1 MNLLPIRYY
10 LTLLVAL
17 CMMCMKA
24 HGQISFAHIGIQDGL
39 SQSTVLS
46 ITQDVKGNMWFA
58 TFNGVNRFDGYD
70 FTVYRHET
78 GDAGSIGDNM
88 VYAVKADDK
97 GGVWVGTN
105 NWLSYYDAEKDAFR
119 NYRCPQHEN
128 EDVRV
133 MQIADIDKNRLLVNT
148 TVGLY
153 MFDVADT
160 AFVQSG
166 LPDELFHLKA
176 TAIYRHED
184 SLYIGAKEGLWLY
197 SFATRTLEQLYGLP
211 LGRKEILTL
220 LQHGDYL
227 WIGTEGDGLYRMDRR
242 TRELRHYA
250 AGGPDG
256 LSSNFV
262 RSLALDAENR
272 LWVGTFTSLDIYD
285 ETTGRFQVYTSNRRQ
300 NRSLSQSSIRSIFM
314 DSQGGMW
321 LGTYFGGLNYYH
333 PLRERFRHLH
343 FSPEGNSLNDNVIGC
358 ITEDR
363 AGNLW
368 IGTNN
373 GGVNF
378 YNVRTGN
385 YTYYT
390 KEQGLG
396 SNDVKAIYVDEK
408 ADKVYIGTHTGGLN
422 ILDRRSG
429 RIESLMPETAT
440 ITNMNVFAIQPCAD
454 GRHLWIGTLEGLVH
468 FDKATK
474 KFSDIKGDVSLAVKH
489 IRALMLDRKN
499 RLWVGGEDGL
509 AICSG
514 KGDSL
519 VSVRMVSDKSA
530 LESTAVYGV
539 FEASDGDIWIATR
552 NGLYGYVAGQDS
564 LTHYLPADGLPDAIV
579 YGVLEDKS
587 HRLWISTDNG
597 LSCLD
602 PDTRKFRN
610 FTDVDGLQ
618 SNQFTP
624 YACCQTASGEMY
636 FGGINGI
643 SVFHPELLQDN
654 PYTPQA
660 VISELRLF
668 GDPVH
673 PNDGT
678 RILKKHISL
687 TDRITLNHNQSSF
700 ALSFVVSNY
709 IADMHNTFAYKL
721 DGYDKRWY
729 VVDDN
734 QRWATYANLPHGTY
748 DFLVKVANND
758 GKWCDEVTRLEIKVL
773 PAWYQTWWAI
783 TLFTLIVI
791 GVIVLAVRFQW
802 ERVDKRR
809 QRDLQEMKTRFFI
822 DISHELRTPLTLI
835 VAPLQE
841 LLGKVTDK
849 WARGQLEYIKRNT
862 DRLLHLVNQL
872 MDYRR
877 AEKGVFE
884 LRIRRTDIHELV
896 KKIFRFYEPLAY
908 KKHIMYDL
916 HSEMEGKEVWCD
928 VSYIELILNNL
939 LSNAF
944 KYTNEGQS
952 VSVILKSEGEFLLLQ
967 VKDTGIGIPVN
978 KQAKI
983 FERFYQLESEHMG
996 SGIGLSLVQKL
1007 VEQHH
1012 GRIELESAVGKGSC
1026 FSVYLPLSA
1035 SAYSEDERSSDK
1047 AGHDDVVYSTNP
1059 QDMYIVDTDTET
1071 VMEEEEQPE
1080 TDASRRST
1088 LLIVED
1094 NEDIRKYLGQGLG
1107 RHFTVKEVE
1116 NGAEALEVLKSEE
1129 ISLVLTDVMMP
1140 VMDGIQLC
1148 KAIKQN
1154 LKTCHI
1160 PVIILSAKT
1169 EVKDQ
1174 LEGMQVGAD
1183 DYIPKP
1189 FSLSYVVMKIK
1200 NILRTRYRVIEHYSQ
1215 SLDIEPEKIAMNP
1228 LDEEFLQQAVEVVEK
1243 HIDETDFTADVFARE
1258 MGMSRSSLHLK
1269 LKGVT
1274 GESTTEFIRKIRF
1287 NQACKLLKEGRYNVA
1302 EISTMVGFNTP
1313 SYFATSFKKYI
1324 GCMPSEYAKNGMP
1337 QQN

>member
-1 MNLLPIRYY
+1 MKLQPIRN
-10 LTLLVAL
+10 LIAGIVCLVWA
-17 CMMCMKA
+17 CTGVR
-24 HGQISFAHIGIQDGL
+24 GQVSFTHIGLEDGL

-46 ITQDVKGNMWFA
+46 ITQDVQGNMWFA

-78 GDAGSIGDNM
+78 GNAGSIGDNM

-105 NWLSYYDAEKDAFR
+105 NWLSYYDADRDAFR
-119 NYRCPQHEN
+119 NYRCPQKE

-133 MQIADIDKNRLLVNT
+133 MQIADVDDSRLLVNT
-148 TVGLY
+148 SAGLY
-153 MFDVADT
+153 VFHVADT
-160 AFVQSG
+160 SFVQSG
-166 LPDELFHLKA
+166 LPADLFRLKA
-176 TAIYRHED
+176 TAIYRSKD
-184 SLYIGAKEGLWLY
+184 SLYIGAKDGLWMY
-197 SFATRTLEQLYGLP
+197 SFASRTLEHLHALP

-220 LQHGDYL
+220 LQYGNHL
-227 WIGTEGDGLYRMDRR
+227 WIGTEGDGLYRMDRT
-242 TRELRHYA
+242 TRELRHYT

-262 RSLALDAENR
+262 RSLALDARNR

-285 ETTGRFQVYTSNRRQ
+285 EATGRFQVYTSNRRQ

-333 PLRERFRHLH
+333 PLRERFRHIR

-373 GGVNF
+373 GGVN
-378 YNVRTGN
+378 YYDIRSGE

-396 SNDVKAIYVDEK
+396 SNDVKAIYVDEQ
-408 ADKVYIGTHTGGLN
+408 AGKVYIGTHTGGLN
-422 ILDRRSG
+422 ILDRRTG
-429 RIESLMPETAT
+429 RIESLMPETT
-440 ITNMNVFAIQPCAD
+440 RLTNMNVFAIQPCAD

-474 KFSDIKGDVSLAVKH
+474 TFSDIKGNVSLGVKR
-489 IRALMLDRKN
+489 IRTLLLDREN

-509 AICSG
+509 AVCSG

-519 VSVRMVSDKSA
+519 SSVRMVSGESA
-530 LESTAVYGV
+530 FESATVYGV

-552 NGLYGYVAGQDS
+552 NGLYGFSAGRDS
-564 LTHYLPADGLPDAIV
+564 VVHYSVADGMPDAIV
-579 YGVLEDKS
+579 YGVLEDEK

-597 LSCLD
+597 LSCFD
-602 PDTRKFRN
+602 PESRKFRN

-624 YACCQTASGEMY
+624 YACCLASSGEMY

-643 SVFHPELLQDN
+643 TAFHPERLQDN
-654 PYTPQA
+654 PYAPRA

-673 PNDGT
+673 PNDQTG
-678 RILKKHISL
+678 ILQKHISL
-687 TDRITLNHNQSSF
+687 TDRITLNHKQSSF

-709 IADMHNTFAYKL
+709 IAGKHNTFAYKL

-729 VVDDN
+729 YVDDS

-748 DFLVKVANND
+748 RFLVKVANND
-758 GKWCDEVTRLEIKVL
+758 GKWCDEVTSLEIKVL

-783 TLFTLIVI
+783 TLFALMII
-791 GVIVLAVRFQW
+791 GVITLVIRFYW
-802 ERVDKRR
+802 ERADKVR
-809 QRDLQEMKTRFFI
+809 QKELQEVKTRFFI
-822 DISHELRTPLTLI
+822 NISHELRTPLTLI
-835 VAPLQE
+835 VAPLQD
-841 LLGKVTDK
+841 LLDKVTDK
-849 WARGQLEYIKRNT
+849 WVRSQLEYMKRNT

-884 LRIRRTDIHELV
+884 LRV
-896 KKIFRFYEPLAY
+896 KCINVGQIVEKNFRYYEPLAR
-908 KKHIMYDL
+908 KKHIDYNL
-916 HSEMEGKEVWCD
+916 RSELGGRQVWCD
-928 VSYIELILNNL
+928 ASYIELILNNL

-944 KYTNEGQS
+944 KYTNDGQS
-952 VSVILKSEGEFLLLQ
+952 IFVNLKAAGDDLLLQ
-967 VKDTGIGIPVN
+967 VQDTGVGIPVN

-983 FERFYQLESEHMG
+983 FERFYQVESEHIG

-1007 VEQHH
+1007 VELHH
-1012 GRIELESAVGKGSC
+1012 GRIEVDSAVGKGSC
-1026 FSVYLPLSA
+1026 FSVYLPLSRE
-1035 SAYSEDERSSDK
+1035 AYAEEELSGGTQQEEP
-1047 AGHDDVVYSTNP
+1047 VYSTNAR
-1059 QDMYIVDTDTET
+1059 DMYIVDTEEALEPAESDVDTDRKET
-1071 VMEEEEQPE
+1071 ILV
-1080 TDASRRST
+1080 
-1088 LLIVED
+1088 VED
-1094 NEDIRKYLGQGLG
+1094 NDEIRHYMSRGLE
-1107 RHFTVKEVE
+1107 RFFVVREVE
-1116 NGAEALEVLKSEE
+1116 NGEEAVELLKTEE
-1129 ISLVLTDVMMP
+1129 ISLILTDVMMP

-1148 KAIKQN
+1148 KYVKQN

-1160 PVIILSAKT
+1160 PVIILSAKA

-1174 LEGMQVGAD
+1174 LDGLQVGAD
-1183 DYIPKP
+1183 DYIAKP
-1189 FSLSYVVMKIK
+1189 FSLSVVVMKIK
-1200 NILRTRYRVIEHYSQ
+1200 NILRTHYRAIEHYSK
-1215 SLDIEPEKIAMNP
+1215 SLEIEPEKIALNR
-1228 LDEEFLQQAVEVVEK
+1228 LDEEFLSKAVSVVEK
-1243 HIDETDFTADVFARE
+1243 NLEKPDFSADDFALE

-1269 LKGVT
+1269 MKGIT

-1302 EISTMVGFNTP
+1302 EISTMVGFSTP
-1313 SYFATSFKKYI
+1313 SYFSTSFKKYI
-1324 GCMPSEYAKNGMP
+1324 GCMPSEYAKGGAV
-1337 QQN
+1337 QQK

>member
-1 MNLLPIRYY
+1 MKLQPIRN
-10 LTLLVAL
+10 LIAGIVCLVWA
-17 CMMCMKA
+17 CTGVR
-24 HGQISFAHIGIQDGL
+24 GQVSFTHIGLEDGL

-46 ITQDVKGNMWFA
+46 ITQDVQGNMWFA

-78 GDAGSIGDNM
+78 GNAGSIGDNM
-88 VYAVKADDK
+88 VYAVKADGK

-105 NWLSYYDAEKDAFR
+105 NWLSYYDADRDAFR
-119 NYRCPQHEN
+119 NYRCPQKE

-133 MQIADIDKNRLLVNT
+133 MQIADVDDSRLLVNT
-148 TVGLY
+148 SAGLY
-153 MFDVADT
+153 VFHVADT
-160 AFVQSG
+160 SFVQSG
-166 LPDELFHLKA
+166 LPADLFRLKA
-176 TAIYRHED
+176 TAIYRSKD
-184 SLYIGAKEGLWLY
+184 SLYIGAKDGLWMF
-197 SFATRTLEQLYGLP
+197 SFASRTLEHLHALP

-220 LQHGDYL
+220 LQHGNHL
-227 WIGTEGDGLYRMDRR
+227 WIGTEGDGLYRMDRT
-242 TRELRHYA
+242 TRELRHYT

-262 RSLALDAENR
+262 RSLALDARNR

-285 ETTGRFQVYTSNRRQ
+285 EATGRFQVYTSNRRQ

-333 PLRERFRHLH
+333 PLRERFRHIR

-373 GGVNF
+373 GGVN
-378 YNVRTGN
+378 YYDIRSGE

-396 SNDVKAIYVDEK
+396 SNDVKAIYVDEQ
-408 ADKVYIGTHTGGLN
+408 AGKVYIGTHTGGLN
-422 ILDRRSG
+422 ILDRRTG
-429 RIESLMPETAT
+429 RIESLMPETT
-440 ITNMNVFAIQPCAD
+440 RLTNMNVFAIQPCAD

-474 KFSDIKGDVSLAVKH
+474 TFSDIKGNVSLGVKR
-489 IRALMLDRKN
+489 IRTLLLDREN

-509 AICSG
+509 AVCSG

-519 VSVRMVSDKSA
+519 SSVRMVSGESA
-530 LESTAVYGV
+530 FESATVYGV

-552 NGLYGYVAGQDS
+552 NGLYGFSAGRDS
-564 LTHYLPADGLPDAIV
+564 VVHYSVADGMPDAIV
-579 YGVLEDKS
+579 YGVLEDEK

-597 LSCLD
+597 LSCFD
-602 PDTRKFRN
+602 PESRKFRN

-624 YACCQTASGEMY
+624 YACCLASSGEMY

-643 SVFHPELLQDN
+643 TAFHPERLQDN
-654 PYTPQA
+654 PYAPRA

-673 PNDGT
+673 PNDQTG
-678 RILKKHISL
+678 ILQKHISL
-687 TDRITLNHNQSSF
+687 TDRITLNHKQSSF

-709 IADMHNTFAYKL
+709 IAGKHNTFAYKL
-721 DGYDKRWY
+721 DGYDKRWF

-748 DFLVKVANND
+748 NFLVKVANND
-758 GKWCDEVTRLEIKVL
+758 GKWCDEVTSLEIKVL

-783 TLFTLIVI
+783 ALFALMII
-791 GVIVLAVRFQW
+791 GVITLVIRFYW
-802 ERVDKRR
+802 ERADKVR
-809 QRDLQEMKTRFFI
+809 QKELQEVKTRFFI
-822 DISHELRTPLTLI
+822 NISHELRTPLTLI
-835 VAPLQE
+835 VAPLQD
-841 LLGKVTDK
+841 LLDKVTDK
-849 WARGQLEYIKRNT
+849 WVRSQLEYMKRNT

-884 LRIRRTDIHELV
+884 LRV
-896 KKIFRFYEPLAY
+896 KCINVGQIVEKNFRYYEPLAR
-908 KKHIMYDL
+908 KKHIDYNL
-916 HSEMEGKEVWCD
+916 RSELGGRQVWCD
-928 VSYIELILNNL
+928 ASYIELILNNL

-944 KYTNEGQS
+944 KYTNDGQS
-952 VSVILKSEGEFLLLQ
+952 ISVNLKTSGDDLLLQ
-967 VKDTGIGIPVN
+967 VQDTGVGIPVN

-983 FERFYQLESEHMG
+983 FERFYQVESEHIG

-1007 VEQHH
+1007 VELHH
-1012 GRIELESAVGKGSC
+1012 GRIEVDSAVGKGSC
-1026 FSVYLPLSA
+1026 FSVYLPLSRE
-1035 SAYSEDERSSDK
+1035 AYAEEELSGGTQQEEP
-1047 AGHDDVVYSTNP
+1047 VYSTNAR
-1059 QDMYIVDTDTET
+1059 DMYIVDTEEALEPAESDVDTDRKET
-1071 VMEEEEQPE
+1071 ILV
-1080 TDASRRST
+1080 
-1088 LLIVED
+1088 VED
-1094 NEDIRKYLGQGLG
+1094 NDEIRHYMSRGLE
-1107 RHFTVKEVE
+1107 RFFIVKEVE
-1116 NGAEALEVLKSEE
+1116 NGEEAVELLKTEE
-1129 ISLVLTDVMMP
+1129 ISLILTDVMMP

-1148 KAIKQN
+1148 RYVKQN

-1160 PVIILSAKT
+1160 PVIILSAKA

-1174 LEGMQVGAD
+1174 LDGLQVGAD
-1183 DYIPKP
+1183 DYIAKP
-1189 FSLSYVVMKIK
+1189 FSLSVVVMKIK
-1200 NILRTRYRVIEHYSQ
+1200 NILRTHYRAIEHYSK
-1215 SLDIEPEKIAMNP
+1215 SLEIEPEKIALNR
-1228 LDEEFLQQAVEVVEK
+1228 LDEEFLSKAVSVVEK
-1243 HIDETDFTADVFARE
+1243 NLEKPDFSADDFALE

-1269 LKGVT
+1269 MKGIT

-1302 EISTMVGFNTP
+1302 EISTMVGFSTP
-1313 SYFATSFKKYI
+1313 SYFSTSFKKYI
-1324 GCMPSEYAKNGMP
+1324 GCMPSEYAKGGAV
-1337 QQN
+1337 QQK

>member
-1 MNLLPIRYY
+1 MKLQPIRN
-10 LTLLVAL
+10 LIAGIVCLVWF
-17 CMMCMKA
+17 CTGMQ
-24 HGQISFAHIGIQDGL
+24 GQVSFAHIGLEDGL

-46 ITQDVKGNMWFA
+46 ITQDVQGNMWFA

-78 GDAGSIGDNM
+78 GNAGSIGDNM

-105 NWLSYYDAEKDAFR
+105 NWLSYYDADRDAFR
-119 NYRCPQHEN
+119 NYRCPQKE

-133 MQIADIDKNRLLVNT
+133 MQIADVDDSRLLVNT
-148 TVGLY
+148 SAGLY
-153 MFDVADT
+153 VFHVADT
-160 AFVQSG
+160 SFVQSG
-166 LPDELFHLKA
+166 LPADLFRLEA
-176 TAIYRHED
+176 TAIYRSKD
-184 SLYIGAKEGLWLY
+184 SLYIGAKDGLWMY
-197 SFATRTLEQLYGLP
+197 SFASRTLEHLHALP

-220 LQHGDYL
+220 LQHGNHL
-227 WIGTEGDGLYRMDRR
+227 WIGTEGDGLYRMDRT
-242 TRELRHYA
+242 TRELRHYT

-262 RSLALDAENR
+262 RSLALDARNR

-285 ETTGRFQVYTSNRRQ
+285 EATGRFQVYTSNRRQ

-333 PLRERFRHLH
+333 PLRERFRHIR

-373 GGVNF
+373 GGVN
-378 YNVRTGN
+378 YYDIRSGE

-396 SNDVKAIYVDEK
+396 SNDVKAIYVDEQ
-408 ADKVYIGTHTGGLN
+408 AGKVYIGTHTGGLN
-422 ILDRRSG
+422 ILDRRTG
-429 RIESLMPETAT
+429 RIESLMPETT
-440 ITNMNVFAIQPCAD
+440 RLTNMNVFAIQPCAD

-474 KFSDIKGDVSLAVKH
+474 TFSDIKGNVSLGVKR
-489 IRALMLDRKN
+489 IRTLLLDREN

-509 AICSG
+509 AVCSG

-519 VSVRMVSDKSA
+519 SSVRMVSGESA
-530 LESTAVYGV
+530 FESATVYGV

-552 NGLYGYVAGQDS
+552 NGLYGFSAGRDS
-564 LTHYLPADGLPDAIV
+564 VVHYSVADGMPDAIV
-579 YGVLEDKS
+579 YGVLEDEK

-597 LSCLD
+597 LSCFD
-602 PDTRKFRN
+602 PESRKFRN

-624 YACCQTASGEMY
+624 YACCLASSGEMY

-643 SVFHPELLQDN
+643 TAFHPERLQDN
-654 PYTPQA
+654 PYAPRA

-673 PNDGT
+673 PNDQTG
-678 RILKKHISL
+678 ILQKHISL
-687 TDRITLNHNQSSF
+687 TDRITLNHKQSSF

-709 IADMHNTFAYKL
+709 IAGKHNTFAYKL
-721 DGYDKRWY
+721 DGYDKRWF

-748 DFLVKVANND
+748 NFLVKVANND
-758 GKWCDEVTRLEIKVL
+758 GKWCDEVTSLEIKVL

-783 TLFTLIVI
+783 ALFALMII
-791 GVIVLAVRFQW
+791 GVITLVIRFYW
-802 ERVDKRR
+802 ERADKVR
-809 QRDLQEMKTRFFI
+809 QKELQEVKTRFFI
-822 DISHELRTPLTLI
+822 NISHELRTPLTLI
-835 VAPLQE
+835 VAPLQD
-841 LLGKVTDK
+841 LLDKVTDK
-849 WARGQLEYIKRNT
+849 WVRSQLEYMKRNT

-884 LRIRRTDIHELV
+884 LRV
-896 KKIFRFYEPLAY
+896 KCINVGQIVEKNFRYYEPLAR
-908 KKHIMYDL
+908 KKHIDYNL
-916 HSEMEGKEVWCD
+916 RSELGGRQVWCD
-928 VSYIELILNNL
+928 ASYIELILNNL

-944 KYTNEGQS
+944 KYTNDGQS
-952 VSVILKSEGEFLLLQ
+952 IFVNLKAAGDDLLLQ
-967 VKDTGIGIPVN
+967 VQDTGVGIPVN

-983 FERFYQLESEHMG
+983 FERFYQVESEHIG

-1007 VEQHH
+1007 VELHH
-1012 GRIELESAVGKGSC
+1012 GRIEVDSAVGKGSC
-1026 FSVYLPLSA
+1026 FSVYLPLSRE
-1035 SAYSEDERSSDK
+1035 AYAEEELSGGTQQEEP
-1047 AGHDDVVYSTNP
+1047 VYSTNAR
-1059 QDMYIVDTDTET
+1059 DMYIVDTEEALEPAESDVDTDRKET
-1071 VMEEEEQPE
+1071 ILV
-1080 TDASRRST
+1080 
-1088 LLIVED
+1088 VED
-1094 NEDIRKYLGQGLG
+1094 NDEIRHYMSHGLE
-1107 RHFTVKEVE
+1107 RFFVVREVE
-1116 NGAEALEVLKSEE
+1116 NGEEAVELLKTEE
-1129 ISLVLTDVMMP
+1129 ISLILTDVMMP

-1148 KAIKQN
+1148 KYVKQN

-1160 PVIILSAKT
+1160 PVIILSAKA

-1174 LEGMQVGAD
+1174 LDGLQVGAD
-1183 DYIPKP
+1183 DYIAKP
-1189 FSLSYVVMKIK
+1189 FSLSVVVMKIK
-1200 NILRTRYRVIEHYSQ
+1200 NILRTHYRAIEHYSK
-1215 SLDIEPEKIAMNP
+1215 SLEIEPEKIALNR
-1228 LDEEFLQQAVEVVEK
+1228 LDEEFLSKAVSVVEK
-1243 HIDETDFTADVFARE
+1243 NLEKPDFSADDFALE

-1269 LKGVT
+1269 MKGIT

-1302 EISTMVGFNTP
+1302 EISTMVGFSTP
-1313 SYFATSFKKYI
+1313 SYFSTSFKKYI
-1324 GCMPSEYAKNGMP
+1324 GCMPSEYAKGGAV
-1337 QQN
+1337 QQK

>member
-1 MNLLPIRYY
+1 MKLQPIRNLIA
-10 LTLLVAL
+10 LTVCLVWF
-17 CMMCMKA
+17 CTGMQ
-24 HGQISFAHIGIQDGL
+24 GQVSFAHIGLEDGL

-46 ITQDVKGNMWFA
+46 ITQDVQGNMWFA

-78 GDAGSIGDNM
+78 GNAGSIGDNM
-88 VYAVKADDK
+88 VYAVKADGK

-105 NWLSYYDAEKDAFR
+105 NWLSYYDADRDAFR
-119 NYRCPQHEN
+119 NYRCPQKE

-133 MQIADIDKNRLLVNT
+133 MQIADVDDSRLLVNT
-148 TVGLY
+148 SAGLY
-153 MFDVADT
+153 VFHVADT
-160 AFVQSG
+160 SFVQSG
-166 LPDELFHLKA
+166 LPADLFRLKA
-176 TAIYRHED
+176 TAIYRSKD
-184 SLYIGAKEGLWLY
+184 SLYIGAKDGLWMY
-197 SFATRTLEQLYGLP
+197 SFASRTLEHLHALP

-220 LQHGDYL
+220 LQHGNHL
-227 WIGTEGDGLYRMDRR
+227 WIGTEGDGLYRMDRT
-242 TRELRHYA
+242 TRELRHYT

-262 RSLALDAENR
+262 RSLALDARNR

-285 ETTGRFQVYTSNRRQ
+285 EATGRFQVYTSNRRQ

-333 PLRERFRHLH
+333 PLRERFRHIR

-373 GGVNF
+373 GGVN
-378 YNVRTGN
+378 YYDIRSGE

-396 SNDVKAIYVDEK
+396 SNDVKAIYVDEQ
-408 ADKVYIGTHTGGLN
+408 AGKVYIGTHTGGLN
-422 ILDRRSG
+422 ILDRRTG
-429 RIESLMPETAT
+429 RIESLMPETT
-440 ITNMNVFAIQPCAD
+440 RLTNMNVFAIQPCAD

-474 KFSDIKGDVSLAVKH
+474 TFSDIKGNVSLGVKR
-489 IRALMLDRKN
+489 IRTLLLDREN

-509 AICSG
+509 AVCSG

-519 VSVRMVSDKSA
+519 SSVRMVSGESA
-530 LESTAVYGV
+530 FESATVYGV

-552 NGLYGYVAGQDS
+552 NGLYGFSAGRDS
-564 LTHYLPADGLPDAIV
+564 VVHYSVADGMPDAIV
-579 YGVLEDKS
+579 YGVLEDEK

-597 LSCLD
+597 LSCFE
-602 PDTRKFRN
+602 PESRKFRN

-624 YACCQTASGEMY
+624 YACCLASSGEMY

-643 SVFHPELLQDN
+643 TAFHPERLQDN
-654 PYTPQA
+654 PYAPRA

-673 PNDGT
+673 PNDQTG
-678 RILKKHISL
+678 ILQKHISL
-687 TDRITLNHNQSSF
+687 TDRITLNHKQSSF

-709 IADMHNTFAYKL
+709 IAGKHNTFAYKL

-729 VVDDN
+729 YVDDS

-748 DFLVKVANND
+748 RFLVKVANND
-758 GKWCDEVTRLEIKVL
+758 GKWCDETAGLEIKVL

-783 TLFTLIVI
+783 TLFVLIII
-791 GVIVLAVRFQW
+791 GIVALAVRFQW
-802 ERVDKRR
+802 ERVDKKR
-809 QRDLQEMKTRFFI
+809 QKELQEMKTRFFI

-884 LRIRRTDIHELV
+884 LRIRCTDVHELV
-896 KKIFRFYEPLAY
+896 KKIFRFYEPLAR
-908 KKHIMYDL
+908 KKHIDYDL
-916 HSEMEGKEVWCD
+916 HSEMEGKEAWCD
-928 VSYIELILNNL
+928 ASYIELILNNL

-952 VSVILKSEGEFLLLQ
+952 VSVNLQAEGDSLLLQ
-967 VKDTGIGIPVN
+967 VKDTGVGIPVN

-983 FERFYQLESEHMG
+983 FERFYQVESEHIG

-1007 VEQHH
+1007 VELHH
-1012 GRIELESAVGKGSC
+1012 GRIELESAEGKGSC
-1026 FSVYLPLSA
+1026 FSVYLPLRE
-1035 SAYSEDERSSDK
+1035 SAYTEEERSSAK
-1047 AGHDDVVYSTNP
+1047 AGQDELAYSTNP
-1059 QDMYIVDTDTET
+1059 QDMYIVDTGTEPL
-1071 VMEEEEQPE
+1071 VEEEQPE
-1080 TDASRRST
+1080 QEAGKRGTV
-1088 LLIVED
+1088 LVVED
-1094 NEDIRKYLGQGLG
+1094 NEEIRKYLSQGLEPY
-1107 RHFTVKEVE
+1107 FIVKEVE
-1116 NGAEALEVLKSEE
+1116 NGAKALEVLKSEE
-1129 ISLVLTDVMMP
+1129 ISLILTDVMMP

-1148 KAIKQN
+1148 KMVKQN

-1160 PVIILSAKT
+1160 PVIILSAKM
-1169 EVKDQ
+1169 EIKDQ
-1174 LEGMQVGAD
+1174 LEGLQVGAD

-1189 FSLSYVVMKIK
+1189 FSLSFVIMKIK
-1200 NILRTRYRVIEHYSQ
+1200 NILRTHYRVIEHYSQ

-1228 LDEEFLQQAVEVVEK
+1228 MDEEFLQQAVEVVEK
-1243 HIDETDFTADVFARE
+1243 HIDETEFTADVFARE

-1287 NQACKLLKEGRYNVA
+1287 NKACKLLKEGRYNVA

-1324 GCMPSEYAKNGMP
+1324 GCMPSEYAKNGMS

>member
-1 MNLLPIRYY
+1 MKLQPIRN
-10 LTLLVAL
+10 LIAGIVCLVWA
-17 CMMCMKA
+17 CTGVQ
-24 HGQISFAHIGIQDGL
+24 GQVSFAHIGLEDGL

-46 ITQDVKGNMWFA
+46 ITQDVQGNMWFA

-78 GDAGSIGDNM
+78 GNAGSIGDNM
-88 VYAVKADDK
+88 VYAVKADGK

-105 NWLSYYDAEKDAFR
+105 NWLSYYDADRDAFR
-119 NYRCPQHEN
+119 NYRCPQKE

-133 MQIADIDKNRLLVNT
+133 MQIADVDDSRLLVNT
-148 TVGLY
+148 SAGLY
-153 MFDVADT
+153 VFHVADT
-160 AFVQSG
+160 SFVQSG
-166 LPDELFHLKA
+166 LPADLFRLKA
-176 TAIYRHED
+176 TAIYRSKD
-184 SLYIGAKEGLWLY
+184 SLYIGAKDGLWMY
-197 SFATRTLEQLYGLP
+197 SFASRTLEHLHALP

-220 LQHGDYL
+220 LQHGNHL
-227 WIGTEGDGLYRMDRR
+227 WIGTEGDGLYRMDRT
-242 TRELRHYA
+242 TRELRHYT

-262 RSLALDAENR
+262 RSLALDARNR

-285 ETTGRFQVYTSNRRQ
+285 EATGRFQVYTSNRRQ

-333 PLRERFRHLH
+333 PLRERFRHIR

-373 GGVNF
+373 GGVN
-378 YNVRTGN
+378 YYDIRSGE

-396 SNDVKAIYVDEK
+396 SNDVKAIYVDEQ
-408 ADKVYIGTHTGGLN
+408 AGKVYIGTHTGGLN
-422 ILDRRSG
+422 ILDRRTG
-429 RIESLMPETAT
+429 RIESLMPETT
-440 ITNMNVFAIQPCAD
+440 RLTNMNVFAIQPCAD

-474 KFSDIKGDVSLAVKH
+474 TFSDIKGNVSLGVKR
-489 IRALMLDRKN
+489 IRTLLLDREN

-509 AICSG
+509 AVCSG

-519 VSVRMVSDKSA
+519 SSVRMVSGESA
-530 LESTAVYGV
+530 FESATVYGV

-552 NGLYGYVAGQDS
+552 NGLYGFSAGRDS
-564 LTHYLPADGLPDAIV
+564 VVHYSVADGMPDAIV
-579 YGVLEDKS
+579 YGVLEDEK

-597 LSCLD
+597 LSCFD
-602 PDTRKFRN
+602 PESRKFRN

-624 YACCQTASGEMY
+624 YACCLASSGEMY

-643 SVFHPELLQDN
+643 TAFHPERLQDN
-654 PYTPQA
+654 PYAPRA

-673 PNDGT
+673 PNDQTG
-678 RILKKHISL
+678 ILQKHISL
-687 TDRITLNHNQSSF
+687 TDRITLNHKQSSF

-709 IADMHNTFAYKL
+709 IAGKHNTFAYKL
-721 DGYDKRWY
+721 DGYDKRWF

-748 DFLVKVANND
+748 NFLVKVANND
-758 GKWCDEVTRLEIKVL
+758 GKWCDEVTSLEIKVL

-783 TLFTLIVI
+783 ALFALMII
-791 GVIVLAVRFQW
+791 GVITLVIRFYW
-802 ERVDKRR
+802 ERADKVR
-809 QRDLQEMKTRFFI
+809 QKELQEVKTRFFI
-822 DISHELRTPLTLI
+822 NISHELRTPLTLI
-835 VAPLQE
+835 VAPLQD
-841 LLGKVTDK
+841 LLDKVTDK
-849 WARGQLEYIKRNT
+849 WVRSQLEYMKRNT

-884 LRIRRTDIHELV
+884 LRV
-896 KKIFRFYEPLAY
+896 KCINVGQIVEKNFRYYEPLAR
-908 KKHIMYDL
+908 KKHIDYNL
-916 HSEMEGKEVWCD
+916 RSELGGRQVWCD
-928 VSYIELILNNL
+928 ASYIELILNNL

-944 KYTNEGQS
+944 KYTNDGQS
-952 VSVILKSEGEFLLLQ
+952 IFVNLKAAGDDLLLQ
-967 VKDTGIGIPVN
+967 VQDTGVGIPVN

-983 FERFYQLESEHMG
+983 FERFYQVESEHIG

-1007 VEQHH
+1007 VELHH
-1012 GRIELESAVGKGSC
+1012 GRIEVDSAVGKGSC
-1026 FSVYLPLSA
+1026 FSVYLPLSRE
-1035 SAYSEDERSSDK
+1035 AYAEEELSGGTQQEEP
-1047 AGHDDVVYSTNP
+1047 VYSTNAR
-1059 QDMYIVDTDTET
+1059 DMYIVDTEEALEPAESDVDTDRKET
-1071 VMEEEEQPE
+1071 ILV
-1080 TDASRRST
+1080 
-1088 LLIVED
+1088 VED
-1094 NEDIRKYLGQGLG
+1094 NDEIRHYMSRGLE
-1107 RHFTVKEVE
+1107 RFFIVKEVE
-1116 NGAEALEVLKSEE
+1116 NGEEAVELLKTEE
-1129 ISLVLTDVMMP
+1129 ISLILTDVMMP

-1148 KAIKQN
+1148 RYVKQN

-1160 PVIILSAKT
+1160 PVIILSAKA

-1174 LEGMQVGAD
+1174 LDGLQVGAD
-1183 DYIPKP
+1183 DYIAKP
-1189 FSLSYVVMKIK
+1189 FSLSVVVMKIK
-1200 NILRTRYRVIEHYSQ
+1200 NILRTHYRAIEHYSK
-1215 SLDIEPEKIAMNP
+1215 SLEIEPEKIALNR
-1228 LDEEFLQQAVEVVEK
+1228 LDEEFLSKAVSVVEK
-1243 HIDETDFTADVFARE
+1243 NLEKPDFSADDFALE

-1269 LKGVT
+1269 MKGIT

-1302 EISTMVGFNTP
+1302 EISTMVGFSTP
-1313 SYFATSFKKYI
+1313 SYFSTSFKKYI
-1324 GCMPSEYAKNGMP
+1324 GCMPSEYAKGGAV
-1337 QQN
+1337 QQK

>member
-1 MNLLPIRYY
+1 MNKRLPIQRYIA
-10 LTLLVAL
+10 LLICFCV
-17 CMMCMKA
+17 MCLKA
-24 HGQISFAHIGIQDGL
+24 QEQISFAHLGIQEGL

-58 TFNGVNRFDGYD
+58 TFNGVNRFDGYG

-78 GDAGSIGDNM
+78 GNAGSIADNM

-97 GGVWVGTN
+97 GGVWVGTTG
-105 NWLSYYDAEKDAFR
+105 WLSYYDAEMDAFR
-119 NYRCPQHEN
+119 NYRCPQNE

-133 MQIADIDKNRLLVNT
+133 MQITDMDEGRLLVNT
-148 TVGLY
+148 SAGMYV
-153 MFDVADT
+153 FSQADT
-160 AFVQSG
+160 AFVQTG
-166 LPDELFHLKA
+166 LPADLFRLEA
-176 TAIYRHED
+176 TAIYRYND
-184 SLYIGAKEGLWLY
+184 CLYVGAKDGLWLY
-197 SFATRTLEQLYGLP
+197 SFADRTLEHLYAAP

-220 LQHGDYL
+220 LQQDDNL
-227 WIGTEGDGLYRMDRR
+227 WIGTEGDGLYRMDVV
-242 TRELRHYA
+242 TRELHHSV
-250 AGGPDG
+250 AGGSDG

-262 RSLALDAENR
+262 RSLALDAKNR

-285 ETTGRFQVYTSNRRQ
+285 EASGRFNVYTSDRRQ

-333 PLRERFRHLH
+333 PLRERFRHIR

-358 ITEDR
+358 ITQDR

-378 YNVRTGN
+378 YDVRSEK
-385 YTYYT
+385 YTYYV
-390 KEQGLG
+390 KEKGLG
-396 SNDVKAIYVDEK
+396 SNDVKAIYVDEQ

-422 ILDRRSG
+422 ILDRRTG

-440 ITNMNVFAIQPCAD
+440 VTNMNVFAIQPCAD

-474 KFSDIKGDVSLAVKH
+474 TFSDIKGNVSLGVKR
-489 IRALMLDRKN
+489 IRTLMLDRKN

-509 AICSG
+509 AICTG
-514 KGDSL
+514 KGDTLS
-519 VSVRMVSDKSA
+519 SVRMFKDKET
-530 LESTAVYGV
+530 LESTTVYGV
-539 FEASDGDIWIATR
+539 FEASDGDIWVATR
-552 NGLYGYVAGQDS
+552 NGLYGFPADKDS
-564 LTHYLPADGLPDAIV
+564 VVHYLPADGLPDATV
-579 YGVLEDKS
+579 YGVLEDEK
-587 HRLWISTDNG
+587 HHLWISTDNG
-597 LSCLD
+597 LACFD
-602 PDTRKFRN
+602 PKARTFRN

-624 YACCQTASGEMY
+624 YACCLTASGEMY

-643 SVFHPELLQDN
+643 TAFHPEQLQDN

-660 VISELRLF
+660 VISDLRLF
-668 GDPVH
+668 GDPVRPH
-673 PNDGT
+673 DRTG
-678 RILKKHISL
+678 ILQKHISL
-687 TDRITLNHNQSSF
+687 TERITLNHKQSSF
-700 ALSFVVSNY
+700 SLGFVVSNY
-709 IADMHNTFAYKL
+709 IADKHNTFAYKL

-729 VVDDN
+729 VVDND

-748 DFLVKVANND
+748 HFLVKVANND
-758 GKWCDEVTRLEIKVL
+758 GKWSDKVTSLEIKVL
-773 PAWYQTWWAI
+773 PAWYQTGWAI
-783 TLFTLIVI
+783 TLFILIII
-791 GVIVLAVRFQW
+791 GVVVLAARFYW
-802 ERVDKRR
+802 ERVDKKR
-809 QRDLQEMKTRFFI
+809 QKELQEMKTRFFI

-849 WARGQLEYIKRNT
+849 WARGQLEYMKRNT

-884 LRIRRTDIHELV
+884 LRIQRTDIHELV
-896 KKIFRFYEPLAY
+896 KKIFLFYEPLSH
-908 KKHIMYDL
+908 KKHIAYDL
-916 HSEMEGKEVWCD
+916 HSEMEGREVWCD
-928 VSYIELILNNL
+928 MSYIELILNNL

-952 VSVILKSEGEFLLLQ
+952 ISVNLKAEGTFLLLQ
-967 VKDTGIGIPVN
+967 VKDTGVGIPVN

-983 FERFYQLESEHMG
+983 FERFYQVESEHIG

-1012 GRIELESAVGKGSC
+1012 GRIELESAEGKGSC
-1026 FSVYLPLSA
+1026 FSVYLPLA
-1035 SAYSEDERSSDK
+1035 ESAYTEEERSSAK
-1047 AGHDDVVYSTNP
+1047 AGQDKLVYSTNP
-1059 QDMYIVDTDTET
+1059 QDMYIVDTGTET
-1071 VMEEEEQPE
+1071 VAEEELPE
-1080 TDASRRST
+1080 PDVARRGT
-1088 LLIVED
+1088 VLIVED
-1094 NEDIRKYLGQGLG
+1094 NEEIRKYLSQGLS
-1107 RHFTVKEVE
+1107 RYFTVKETE

-1148 KAIKQN
+1148 KTVKQN

-1160 PVIILSAKT
+1160 PVMILSAKT

-1215 SLDIEPEKIAMNP
+1215 SLEIEPEKIAMNP
-1228 LDEEFLQQAVEVVEK
+1228 LDEEFLQQAVTVVEK
-1243 HIDETDFTADVFARE
+1243 HLDETEFTADVFARE

>member
-1 MNLLPIRYY
+1 MKLQPIRN
-10 LTLLVAL
+10 LIAGIVCLVWA
-17 CMMCMKA
+17 CTGVR
-24 HGQISFAHIGIQDGL
+24 GQVSFTHIGLEDGL

-46 ITQDVKGNMWFA
+46 ITQDVQGNMWFA

-78 GDAGSIGDNM
+78 GNAGSIGDNM

-105 NWLSYYDAEKDAFR
+105 NWLSYYDADRDAFR
-119 NYRCPQHEN
+119 NYRCPQKE

-133 MQIADIDKNRLLVNT
+133 MQIADVDDSRLLVNT
-148 TVGLY
+148 SAGLY
-153 MFDVADT
+153 VFHVADT
-160 AFVQSG
+160 SFVQSG
-166 LPDELFHLKA
+166 LPADLFRLKA
-176 TAIYRHED
+176 TAIYRSKD
-184 SLYIGAKEGLWLY
+184 SLYIGAKDGLWMY
-197 SFATRTLEQLYGLP
+197 SFASRTLEHLHALP

-220 LQHGDYL
+220 LQHGNHL
-227 WIGTEGDGLYRMDRR
+227 WIGTEGDGLYRMDRT
-242 TRELRHYA
+242 TRELRHYT

-262 RSLALDAENR
+262 RSLALDARNR

-285 ETTGRFQVYTSNRRQ
+285 EATGRFQVYTSNRRQ

-333 PLRERFRHLH
+333 PLRERFRHIR

-373 GGVNF
+373 GGVN
-378 YNVRTGN
+378 YYDIRSGE

-396 SNDVKAIYVDEK
+396 SNDVKAIYVDEQ
-408 ADKVYIGTHTGGLN
+408 AGKVYIGTHTGGLN
-422 ILDRRSG
+422 ILDRRTG
-429 RIESLMPETAT
+429 RIESLMPETT
-440 ITNMNVFAIQPCAD
+440 RLTNMNVFAIQPCAD

-474 KFSDIKGDVSLAVKH
+474 TFSDIKGNVSLGVKR
-489 IRALMLDRKN
+489 IRTLLLDREN

-509 AICSG
+509 AVCSG

-519 VSVRMVSDKSA
+519 SSVRMVSGESA
-530 LESTAVYGV
+530 FESATVYGV

-552 NGLYGYVAGQDS
+552 NGLYGFSAGRDS
-564 LTHYLPADGLPDAIV
+564 VVHYSVADGMPDAIV
-579 YGVLEDKS
+579 YGVLEDEK

-597 LSCLD
+597 LSCFD
-602 PDTRKFRN
+602 PESRKFRN

-624 YACCQTASGEMY
+624 YACCLASSGEMY

-643 SVFHPELLQDN
+643 TAFHPERLQDN
-654 PYTPQA
+654 PYAPRA

-673 PNDGT
+673 PNDQTG
-678 RILKKHISL
+678 ILQKHISL
-687 TDRITLNHNQSSF
+687 TDRITLNHKQSSF

-709 IADMHNTFAYKL
+709 IAGKHNTFAYKL

-729 VVDDN
+729 YVDDS

-748 DFLVKVANND
+748 RFLVKVANND
-758 GKWCDEVTRLEIKVL
+758 GKWCDEVTSLEIKVL

-783 TLFTLIVI
+783 ALFALMII
-791 GVIVLAVRFQW
+791 GVITLVIRFYW
-802 ERVDKRR
+802 ERADKVR
-809 QRDLQEMKTRFFI
+809 QKELQEVKTRFFI
-822 DISHELRTPLTLI
+822 NISHELRTPLTLI
-835 VAPLQE
+835 VAPLQD
-841 LLGKVTDK
+841 LLDKVTDK
-849 WARGQLEYIKRNT
+849 WVRSQLEYMKRNT

-884 LRIRRTDIHELV
+884 LRV
-896 KKIFRFYEPLAY
+896 KCINVGQIVEKNFRYYEPLAR
-908 KKHIMYDL
+908 KKHIDYNL
-916 HSEMEGKEVWCD
+916 RSELGGRQVWCD
-928 VSYIELILNNL
+928 ASYIELILNNL

-944 KYTNEGQS
+944 KYTNDGQS
-952 VSVILKSEGEFLLLQ
+952 IFVNLKAAGDDLLLQ
-967 VKDTGIGIPVN
+967 VQDTGVGIPVN

-983 FERFYQLESEHMG
+983 FERFYQVESEHIG

-1007 VEQHH
+1007 VELHH
-1012 GRIELESAVGKGSC
+1012 GRIEVDSAVGKGSC
-1026 FSVYLPLSA
+1026 FSVYLPLSRE
-1035 SAYSEDERSSDK
+1035 AYAEEELSGGTQQEEP
-1047 AGHDDVVYSTNP
+1047 VYSTNAR
-1059 QDMYIVDTDTET
+1059 DMYIVDTEEALEPAESDVDTDRKET
-1071 VMEEEEQPE
+1071 ILV
-1080 TDASRRST
+1080 
-1088 LLIVED
+1088 VED
-1094 NEDIRKYLGQGLG
+1094 NDEIRHYMSRGLE
-1107 RHFTVKEVE
+1107 RFFIVKEVE
-1116 NGAEALEVLKSEE
+1116 NGEEAVELLKTEE
-1129 ISLVLTDVMMP
+1129 ISLILTDVMMP

-1148 KAIKQN
+1148 KYVKQN

-1160 PVIILSAKT
+1160 PVIILSAKA

-1174 LEGMQVGAD
+1174 LDGLQVGAD
-1183 DYIPKP
+1183 DYIAKP
-1189 FSLSYVVMKIK
+1189 FSLSVVVMKIK
-1200 NILRTRYRVIEHYSQ
+1200 NILRTHYRAIEHYSK
-1215 SLDIEPEKIAMNP
+1215 SLEIEPEKIALNR
-1228 LDEEFLQQAVEVVEK
+1228 LDEEFLSKAVSVVEK
-1243 HIDETDFTADVFARE
+1243 NLEKPDFSADDFALE

-1269 LKGVT
+1269 MKGIT

-1302 EISTMVGFNTP
+1302 EISTMVGFSTP
-1313 SYFATSFKKYI
+1313 SYFSTSFKKYI
-1324 GCMPSEYAKNGMP
+1324 GCMPSEYAKGGAV
-1337 QQN
+1337 QQK

>member
-1 MNLLPIRYY
+1 MKLQPIRN
-10 LTLLVAL
+10 LIAGIVCLVWA
-17 CMMCMKA
+17 CTGVR
-24 HGQISFAHIGIQDGL
+24 GQVSFTHIGLEDGL

-46 ITQDVKGNMWFA
+46 ITQDVQGNMWFA

-78 GDAGSIGDNM
+78 GNAGSIGDNM
-88 VYAVKADDK
+88 VYAVKADGK

-105 NWLSYYDAEKDAFR
+105 NWLSYYDADRDAFR
-119 NYRCPQHEN
+119 NYRCPQKE

-133 MQIADIDKNRLLVNT
+133 MQIADVDDSRLLVNT
-148 TVGLY
+148 SAGLY
-153 MFDVADT
+153 VFHVADT
-160 AFVQSG
+160 SFVQSG
-166 LPDELFHLKA
+166 LPADLFRLKA
-176 TAIYRHED
+176 TAIYRSKD
-184 SLYIGAKEGLWLY
+184 SLYIGAKDGLWMY
-197 SFATRTLEQLYGLP
+197 SFASRTLEHLHALP

-220 LQHGDYL
+220 LQHGNHL
-227 WIGTEGDGLYRMDRR
+227 WIGTEGDGLYRMDRT
-242 TRELRHYA
+242 TRELRHYT

-262 RSLALDAENR
+262 RSLALDARNR

-285 ETTGRFQVYTSNRRQ
+285 EATGRFQVYTSNRRQ

-333 PLRERFRHLH
+333 PLRERFRHIR

-373 GGVNF
+373 GGVN
-378 YNVRTGN
+378 YYDIRSGE

-396 SNDVKAIYVDEK
+396 SNDVKAIYVDEQ
-408 ADKVYIGTHTGGLN
+408 AGKVYIGTHTGGLN
-422 ILDRRSG
+422 ILDRRTG
-429 RIESLMPETAT
+429 RIESLMPETT
-440 ITNMNVFAIQPCAD
+440 RLTNMNVFAIQPCAD

-474 KFSDIKGDVSLAVKH
+474 TFSDIKGNVSLGVKR
-489 IRALMLDRKN
+489 IRTLLLDREN

-509 AICSG
+509 AVCSG

-519 VSVRMVSDKSA
+519 SSVRMVSGESA
-530 LESTAVYGV
+530 FESATVYGV

-552 NGLYGYVAGQDS
+552 NGLYGFSAGRDS
-564 LTHYLPADGLPDAIV
+564 VVHYSVADGMPDAIV
-579 YGVLEDKS
+579 YGVLEDEK

-597 LSCLD
+597 LSCFD
-602 PDTRKFRN
+602 PESRKFRN

-624 YACCQTASGEMY
+624 YACCLASSGEMY

-643 SVFHPELLQDN
+643 TAFHPERLQDN
-654 PYTPQA
+654 PYAPRA

-673 PNDGT
+673 PNDQTG
-678 RILKKHISL
+678 ILQKHISL
-687 TDRITLNHNQSSF
+687 TDRITLNHKQSSF

-709 IADMHNTFAYKL
+709 IADKHNTFAYKL
-721 DGYDKRWY
+721 DGYDKRWF

-748 DFLVKVANND
+748 NFLVKVANND
-758 GKWCDEVTRLEIKVL
+758 GKWCDEVTSLEIKVL

-783 TLFTLIVI
+783 ALFALMII
-791 GVIVLAVRFQW
+791 GVITLVIRFYW
-802 ERVDKRR
+802 ERADKVR
-809 QRDLQEMKTRFFI
+809 QKELQEVKTRFFI
-822 DISHELRTPLTLI
+822 NISHELRTPLTLI
-835 VAPLQE
+835 VAPLQD
-841 LLGKVTDK
+841 LLDKVTDK
-849 WARGQLEYIKRNT
+849 WVRSQLEYMKRNT

-884 LRIRRTDIHELV
+884 LRV
-896 KKIFRFYEPLAY
+896 KCINVGQIVEKNFRYYEPLAR
-908 KKHIMYDL
+908 KKHIDYNL
-916 HSEMEGKEVWCD
+916 RSELGGRQVWCD
-928 VSYIELILNNL
+928 ASYIELILNNL

-944 KYTNEGQS
+944 KYTNDGQS
-952 VSVILKSEGEFLLLQ
+952 IFVNLKAVGDDLLLQ
-967 VKDTGIGIPVN
+967 VQDTGVGIPVN

-983 FERFYQLESEHMG
+983 FERFYQVESEHIG

-1007 VEQHH
+1007 VELHH
-1012 GRIELESAVGKGSC
+1012 GRIEVDSAVGKGSC
-1026 FSVYLPLSA
+1026 FSVYLPLSRE
-1035 SAYSEDERSSDK
+1035 AYAEEELSGGTQQEEP
-1047 AGHDDVVYSTNP
+1047 VYSTNAR
-1059 QDMYIVDTDTET
+1059 DMYIVDTEEALEPAESDVDTERKET
-1071 VMEEEEQPE
+1071 V
-1080 TDASRRST
+1080 
-1088 LLIVED
+1088 LVVED
-1094 NEDIRKYLGQGLG
+1094 NDEIRHYMSRGLE
-1107 RHFTVKEVE
+1107 RFFIVKEVE
-1116 NGAEALEVLKSEE
+1116 NGEEAVELLKTEE
-1129 ISLVLTDVMMP
+1129 ISLILTDVMMP

-1148 KAIKQN
+1148 RYVKQN

-1160 PVIILSAKT
+1160 PVIILSAKA

-1174 LEGMQVGAD
+1174 LDGLQVGAD
-1183 DYIPKP
+1183 DYIAKP
-1189 FSLSYVVMKIK
+1189 FSLSVVVMKIK
-1200 NILRTRYRVIEHYSQ
+1200 NILRTHYRAIEHYSK
-1215 SLDIEPEKIAMNP
+1215 SLEIEPEKIALNR
-1228 LDEEFLQQAVEVVEK
+1228 LDEEFLSKAVSVVEK
-1243 HIDETDFTADVFARE
+1243 NLEKPDFSADDFALE

-1269 LKGVT
+1269 MKGIT

-1302 EISTMVGFNTP
+1302 EISTMVGFSTP
-1313 SYFATSFKKYI
+1313 SYFSTSFKKYI
-1324 GCMPSEYAKNGMP
+1324 GCMPSEYAKGGAV
-1337 QQN
+1337 QQK

>member
-1 MNLLPIRYY
+1 MKLQPIRN
-10 LTLLVAL
+10 LIAGIVCLVWA
-17 CMMCMKA
+17 CTGVR
-24 HGQISFAHIGIQDGL
+24 GQVSFAHIGLEDGL

-46 ITQDVKGNMWFA
+46 ITQDVQGNMWFA

-78 GDAGSIGDNM
+78 GNAGSIGDNM
-88 VYAVKADDK
+88 VYAVKADGK

-105 NWLSYYDAEKDAFR
+105 NWLSYYDADRDAFR
-119 NYRCPQHEN
+119 NYRCPQKE

-133 MQIADIDKNRLLVNT
+133 MQIADVDDSRLLVNT
-148 TVGLY
+148 SAGLY
-153 MFDVADT
+153 VFHVADT
-160 AFVQSG
+160 SFVQSG
-166 LPDELFHLKA
+166 LPADLFRLKA
-176 TAIYRHED
+176 TAIYRSKD
-184 SLYIGAKEGLWLY
+184 SLYIGAKDGLWMY
-197 SFATRTLEQLYGLP
+197 SFASRTLEHLHALP

-220 LQHGDYL
+220 LQHGNHL
-227 WIGTEGDGLYRMDRR
+227 WIGTEGDGLYRMDRT
-242 TRELRHYA
+242 TRELRHYT

-262 RSLALDAENR
+262 RSLALDARNR

-285 ETTGRFQVYTSNRRQ
+285 EATGRFQVYTSNRRQ

-333 PLRERFRHLH
+333 PLRERFRHIR

-373 GGVNF
+373 GGVN
-378 YNVRTGN
+378 YYDIRSGE

-396 SNDVKAIYVDEK
+396 SNDVKAIYVDEQ
-408 ADKVYIGTHTGGLN
+408 AGKVYIGTHTGGLN
-422 ILDRRSG
+422 ILDRRTG
-429 RIESLMPETAT
+429 RIESLMPETT
-440 ITNMNVFAIQPCAD
+440 RLTNMNVFAIQPCAD

-474 KFSDIKGDVSLAVKH
+474 TFSDIKGNVSLGVKR
-489 IRALMLDRKN
+489 IRTLLLDQEN

-509 AICSG
+509 AVCSG

-519 VSVRMVSDKSA
+519 SSVRMVSGESA
-530 LESTAVYGV
+530 FESATVYGV

-552 NGLYGYVAGQDS
+552 NGLYGFSAGRDS
-564 LTHYLPADGLPDAIV
+564 VVHYSVADGMPDAIV
-579 YGVLEDKS
+579 YGVLEDEK

-597 LSCLD
+597 LSCFD
-602 PDTRKFRN
+602 PESRKFRN

-624 YACCQTASGEMY
+624 YACCLASSGEMY

-643 SVFHPELLQDN
+643 TAFHPERLQDN
-654 PYTPQA
+654 PYAPRA

-673 PNDGT
+673 PNDQTG
-678 RILKKHISL
+678 ILQKHISL
-687 TDRITLNHNQSSF
+687 TDRITLNHKQSSF

-709 IADMHNTFAYKL
+709 IADKHNTFAYKL
-721 DGYDKRWY
+721 DGYDKRWF

-748 DFLVKVANND
+748 NFLVKVANND
-758 GKWCDEVTRLEIKVL
+758 GKWCDEVTSLEIKVL

-783 TLFTLIVI
+783 ALFALMII
-791 GVIVLAVRFQW
+791 GVITLVIRFYW
-802 ERVDKRR
+802 ERADKVR
-809 QRDLQEMKTRFFI
+809 QKELQEVKTRFFI
-822 DISHELRTPLTLI
+822 NISHELRTPLTLI
-835 VAPLQE
+835 VAPLQD
-841 LLGKVTDK
+841 LLDKVTDK
-849 WARGQLEYIKRNT
+849 WVRSQLEYMKRNT

-884 LRIRRTDIHELV
+884 LRV
-896 KKIFRFYEPLAY
+896 KCINVGQIVEKNFRYYEPLAR
-908 KKHIMYDL
+908 KKHIDYNL
-916 HSEMEGKEVWCD
+916 RSELGGRQVWCD
-928 VSYIELILNNL
+928 ASYIELILNNL

-944 KYTNEGQS
+944 KYTNDGQS
-952 VSVILKSEGEFLLLQ
+952 IFVNLKAAGDDLLLQ
-967 VKDTGIGIPVN
+967 VQDTGVGIPVN

-983 FERFYQLESEHMG
+983 FERFYQVESEHIG

-1007 VEQHH
+1007 VELHH
-1012 GRIELESAVGKGSC
+1012 GRIEVDSAVGKGSC
-1026 FSVYLPLSA
+1026 FSVYLPLSRE
-1035 SAYSEDERSSDK
+1035 AYAEEELSGGTQQEEP
-1047 AGHDDVVYSTNP
+1047 VYSTNAR
-1059 QDMYIVDTDTET
+1059 DMYIVDTEEALEPAESDVDTDRKET
-1071 VMEEEEQPE
+1071 ILV
-1080 TDASRRST
+1080 
-1088 LLIVED
+1088 VED
-1094 NEDIRKYLGQGLG
+1094 NDEIRHYMSRGLE
-1107 RHFTVKEVE
+1107 RFFIVKEVE
-1116 NGAEALEVLKSEE
+1116 NGEEAVELLKTEE
-1129 ISLVLTDVMMP
+1129 ISLILTDVMMP

-1148 KAIKQN
+1148 KYVKQN

-1160 PVIILSAKT
+1160 PVIILSAKA

-1174 LEGMQVGAD
+1174 LDGLQVGAD
-1183 DYIPKP
+1183 DYIAKP
-1189 FSLSYVVMKIK
+1189 FSLSVVVMKIK
-1200 NILRTRYRVIEHYSQ
+1200 NILRTHYRAIEHYSK
-1215 SLDIEPEKIAMNP
+1215 SLEIEPEKIALNR
-1228 LDEEFLQQAVEVVEK
+1228 LDEEFLSKAVSVVEK
-1243 HIDETDFTADVFARE
+1243 NLEKPDFSADDFALE

-1269 LKGVT
+1269 MKGIT

-1302 EISTMVGFNTP
+1302 EISTMVGFSTP
-1313 SYFATSFKKYI
+1313 SYFSTSFKKYI
-1324 GCMPSEYAKNGMP
+1324 GCMPSEYAKGGAV
-1337 QQN
+1337 QQK

>member
-1 MNLLPIRYY
+1 MKLQPIRN
-10 LTLLVAL
+10 LIAGIVCLVWA
-17 CMMCMKA
+17 CTGVR
-24 HGQISFAHIGIQDGL
+24 GQVSFTHIGLEDGL

-46 ITQDVKGNMWFA
+46 ITQDVQGNMWFA

-78 GDAGSIGDNM
+78 GNAGSIGDNM
-88 VYAVKADDK
+88 VYAVKADGK

-105 NWLSYYDAEKDAFR
+105 NWLSYYDADRDAFR
-119 NYRCPQHEN
+119 NYRCPQKE

-133 MQIADIDKNRLLVNT
+133 MQIADVDDSRLLVNT
-148 TVGLY
+148 SAGLY
-153 MFDVADT
+153 VFHVADT
-160 AFVQSG
+160 SFVQSG
-166 LPDELFHLKA
+166 LPADLFRLKA
-176 TAIYRHED
+176 TAIYRSKD
-184 SLYIGAKEGLWLY
+184 SLYIGAKDGLWMY
-197 SFATRTLEQLYGLP
+197 SFASRTLEHLHALP

-220 LQHGDYL
+220 LQHGNHL
-227 WIGTEGDGLYRMDRR
+227 WIGTEGDGLYRMDRT
-242 TRELRHYA
+242 TRELRHYT
-250 AGGPDG
+250 AGGLDG

-262 RSLALDAENR
+262 RSLALDARNR

-285 ETTGRFQVYTSNRRQ
+285 EATGRFQVYTSNRRQ

-333 PLRERFRHLH
+333 PLRERFRHIR

-373 GGVNF
+373 GGVN
-378 YNVRTGN
+378 YYDIRSGE

-396 SNDVKAIYVDEK
+396 SNDVKAIYVDEQ
-408 ADKVYIGTHTGGLN
+408 AGKVYIGTHTGGLN
-422 ILDRRSG
+422 ILDRRTG
-429 RIESLMPETAT
+429 RIESLMPETT
-440 ITNMNVFAIQPCAD
+440 RLTNMNVFAIQPCAD

-474 KFSDIKGDVSLAVKH
+474 TFSDIKGNVSLGVKR
-489 IRALMLDRKN
+489 IRTLLLDQEN

-509 AICSG
+509 AVCSG

-519 VSVRMVSDKSA
+519 SSVRMVSGESA
-530 LESTAVYGV
+530 FESATVYGV

-552 NGLYGYVAGQDS
+552 NGLYGFSAGRDS
-564 LTHYLPADGLPDAIV
+564 VVHYSVADGMPDAIV
-579 YGVLEDKS
+579 YGVLEDEK

-597 LSCLD
+597 LSCFD
-602 PDTRKFRN
+602 PESRKFRN

-624 YACCQTASGEMY
+624 YACCLASSGEMY

-643 SVFHPELLQDN
+643 TAFHPERLQDN
-654 PYTPQA
+654 PYAPRA

-673 PNDGT
+673 PNDQTG
-678 RILKKHISL
+678 ILQKHISL
-687 TDRITLNHNQSSF
+687 TDRITLNHKQSSF

-709 IADMHNTFAYKL
+709 IADKHNTFAYKL
-721 DGYDKRWY
+721 DGYDKRWF

-748 DFLVKVANND
+748 NFLVKVANND
-758 GKWCDEVTRLEIKVL
+758 GKWCDEVTSLEIKVL

-783 TLFTLIVI
+783 ALFALMII
-791 GVIVLAVRFQW
+791 GVITLVIRFYW
-802 ERVDKRR
+802 ERADKVR
-809 QRDLQEMKTRFFI
+809 QKELQEVKTRFFI
-822 DISHELRTPLTLI
+822 NISHELRTPLTLI
-835 VAPLQE
+835 VAPLQD
-841 LLGKVTDK
+841 LLDKVTDK
-849 WARGQLEYIKRNT
+849 WVRSQLEYMKRNT

-884 LRIRRTDIHELV
+884 LRV
-896 KKIFRFYEPLAY
+896 KCINVGQIVEKNFRYYEPLAR
-908 KKHIMYDL
+908 KKHIDYNL
-916 HSEMEGKEVWCD
+916 RSELGGRQVWCD
-928 VSYIELILNNL
+928 ASYIELILNNL

-944 KYTNEGQS
+944 KYTNDGQS
-952 VSVILKSEGEFLLLQ
+952 IFVNLKAAGDDLLLQ
-967 VKDTGIGIPVN
+967 VQDTGVGIPVN

-983 FERFYQLESEHMG
+983 FERFYQVESEHIG

-1007 VEQHH
+1007 VELHH
-1012 GRIELESAVGKGSC
+1012 GRIEVDSAVGKGSC
-1026 FSVYLPLSA
+1026 FSVYLPLSRE
-1035 SAYSEDERSSDK
+1035 AYAEEELSGGTQQEEP
-1047 AGHDDVVYSTNP
+1047 VYSTNAR
-1059 QDMYIVDTDTET
+1059 DMYIVDTEEALEPAESDVDTDRKET
-1071 VMEEEEQPE
+1071 ILV
-1080 TDASRRST
+1080 
-1088 LLIVED
+1088 VED
-1094 NEDIRKYLGQGLG
+1094 NDEIRHYMSRGLE
-1107 RHFTVKEVE
+1107 RFFIVKEVE
-1116 NGAEALEVLKSEE
+1116 NGEEAVELLKTEE
-1129 ISLVLTDVMMP
+1129 ISLILTDVMMP

-1148 KAIKQN
+1148 KYVKQN

-1160 PVIILSAKT
+1160 PVIILSAKA

-1174 LEGMQVGAD
+1174 LDGLQVGAD
-1183 DYIPKP
+1183 DYIAKP
-1189 FSLSYVVMKIK
+1189 FSLSVVVMKIK
-1200 NILRTRYRVIEHYSQ
+1200 NILRTHYRAIEHYSK
-1215 SLDIEPEKIAMNP
+1215 SLEIEPEKIALNR
-1228 LDEEFLQQAVEVVEK
+1228 LDEEFLSKAVSVVEK
-1243 HIDETDFTADVFARE
+1243 NLEKPDFSADDFALE

-1269 LKGVT
+1269 MKGIT

-1302 EISTMVGFNTP
+1302 EISTMVGFSTP
-1313 SYFATSFKKYI
+1313 SYFSTSFKKYI
-1324 GCMPSEYAKNGMP
+1324 GCMPSEYAKGGAV
-1337 QQN
+1337 QQK

>member
-1 MNLLPIRYY
+1 MKLQPIRN
-10 LTLLVAL
+10 LIAGIVCLVWA
-17 CMMCMKA
+17 CTGVQ
-24 HGQISFAHIGIQDGL
+24 GQVSFAHIGLEDGL

-46 ITQDVKGNMWFA
+46 ITQDVQGNMWFA

-78 GDAGSIGDNM
+78 GNAGSIGDNM
-88 VYAVKADDK
+88 VYAVKADGK

-105 NWLSYYDAEKDAFR
+105 NWLSYYDADRDAFR
-119 NYRCPQHEN
+119 NYRCPQKE

-133 MQIADIDKNRLLVNT
+133 MQIADVDDSRLLVNT
-148 TVGLY
+148 SAGLY
-153 MFDVADT
+153 VFHVADT
-160 AFVQSG
+160 SFVQSG
-166 LPDELFHLKA
+166 LPADLFRLKA
-176 TAIYRHED
+176 TAIYRSKD
-184 SLYIGAKEGLWLY
+184 SLYIGAKDGLWMY
-197 SFATRTLEQLYGLP
+197 SFASRTLEHLHALP

-220 LQHGDYL
+220 LQHGNHL
-227 WIGTEGDGLYRMDRR
+227 WIGTEGDGLYRMDRT
-242 TRELRHYA
+242 TRELRHYT

-262 RSLALDAENR
+262 RSLALDARNR

-285 ETTGRFQVYTSNRRQ
+285 EATGRFQVYTSNRRQ

-333 PLRERFRHLH
+333 PLRERFRHIR

-373 GGVNF
+373 GGVN
-378 YNVRTGN
+378 YYDIRSGE

-396 SNDVKAIYVDEK
+396 SNDVKAIYVDEQ
-408 ADKVYIGTHTGGLN
+408 AGKVYIGTHTGGLN
-422 ILDRRSG
+422 ILDRRTG
-429 RIESLMPETAT
+429 RIESLMPETT
-440 ITNMNVFAIQPCAD
+440 RLTNMNVFAIQPCAD

-474 KFSDIKGDVSLAVKH
+474 TFSDIKGNVSLGVKR
-489 IRALMLDRKN
+489 IRTLLLDREN

-509 AICSG
+509 AVCSG

-519 VSVRMVSDKSA
+519 SSVRMVSGESA
-530 LESTAVYGV
+530 FESATVYGV

-552 NGLYGYVAGQDS
+552 NGLYGFSAGRDS
-564 LTHYLPADGLPDAIV
+564 VVHYSVADGMPDAIV
-579 YGVLEDKS
+579 YGVLEDEK

-597 LSCLD
+597 LSCFD
-602 PDTRKFRN
+602 PESRKFRN

-624 YACCQTASGEMY
+624 YACCLASSGEMY

-643 SVFHPELLQDN
+643 TAFHPERLQDN
-654 PYTPQA
+654 PYAPRA

-673 PNDGT
+673 PNDQTG
-678 RILKKHISL
+678 ILQKHISL
-687 TDRITLNHNQSSF
+687 TDRITLNHKQSSF

-709 IADMHNTFAYKL
+709 IADKHNTFAYKL
-721 DGYDKRWY
+721 DGYDKRWF

-748 DFLVKVANND
+748 NFLVKVANND
-758 GKWCDEVTRLEIKVL
+758 GKWCDEVTSLEIKVL

-783 TLFTLIVI
+783 ALFALMII
-791 GVIVLAVRFQW
+791 GVITLVIRFYW
-802 ERVDKRR
+802 ERADKVR
-809 QRDLQEMKTRFFI
+809 QKELQEVKTRFFI
-822 DISHELRTPLTLI
+822 NISHELRTPLTLI
-835 VAPLQE
+835 VAPLQD
-841 LLGKVTDK
+841 LLDKVTDK
-849 WARGQLEYIKRNT
+849 WVRSQLEYMKRNT

-884 LRIRRTDIHELV
+884 LRV
-896 KKIFRFYEPLAY
+896 KCINVGQIVEKNFRYYEPLAR
-908 KKHIMYDL
+908 KKHIDYNL
-916 HSEMEGKEVWCD
+916 RSELGGRQVWCD
-928 VSYIELILNNL
+928 ASYIELILNNL

-944 KYTNEGQS
+944 KYTNDGQS
-952 VSVILKSEGEFLLLQ
+952 IFVNLKAAGDDLLLQ
-967 VKDTGIGIPVN
+967 VQDTGVGIPVN

-983 FERFYQLESEHMG
+983 FERFYQVESEHIG

-1007 VEQHH
+1007 VELHH
-1012 GRIELESAVGKGSC
+1012 GRIEVDSAVGKGSC
-1026 FSVYLPLSA
+1026 FSVYLPLSRE
-1035 SAYSEDERSSDK
+1035 AYAEEELSGGTQQEEP
-1047 AGHDDVVYSTNP
+1047 VYSTNAR
-1059 QDMYIVDTDTET
+1059 DMYIVDTEEALEPAESDVDTDRKET
-1071 VMEEEEQPE
+1071 ILV
-1080 TDASRRST
+1080 
-1088 LLIVED
+1088 VED
-1094 NEDIRKYLGQGLG
+1094 NDEIRHYMSRGLE
-1107 RHFTVKEVE
+1107 RFFIVKEVE
-1116 NGAEALEVLKSEE
+1116 NGEEAVELLKTEE
-1129 ISLVLTDVMMP
+1129 ISLILTDVMMP

-1148 KAIKQN
+1148 RYVKQN

-1160 PVIILSAKT
+1160 PVIILSAKA

-1174 LEGMQVGAD
+1174 LDGLQVGAD
-1183 DYIPKP
+1183 DYIAKP
-1189 FSLSYVVMKIK
+1189 FSLSVVVMKIK
-1200 NILRTRYRVIEHYSQ
+1200 NILRTHYRAIEHYSK
-1215 SLDIEPEKIAMNP
+1215 SLEIEPEKIALNR
-1228 LDEEFLQQAVEVVEK
+1228 LDEEFLSKAVSVVEK
-1243 HIDETDFTADVFARE
+1243 NLEKPDFSADDFALE

-1269 LKGVT
+1269 MKGIT

-1302 EISTMVGFNTP
+1302 EISTMVGFSTP
-1313 SYFATSFKKYI
+1313 SYFSTSFKKYI
-1324 GCMPSEYAKNGMP
+1324 GCMPSEYAKGGAV
-1337 QQN
+1337 QQK

>member
-1 MNLLPIRYY
+1 MKLQPIRN
-10 LTLLVAL
+10 LIAGIVCLVWA
-17 CMMCMKA
+17 CTGVQ
-24 HGQISFAHIGIQDGL
+24 GQVSFAHIGLEDGL

-46 ITQDVKGNMWFA
+46 ITQDVQGNMWFA

-78 GDAGSIGDNM
+78 GNAGSIGDNM
-88 VYAVKADDK
+88 VYAVKADGK

-105 NWLSYYDAEKDAFR
+105 NWLSYYDADRDAFR
-119 NYRCPQHEN
+119 NYRCPQKE

-133 MQIADIDKNRLLVNT
+133 MQIADVDDSRLLVNT
-148 TVGLY
+148 SAGLY
-153 MFDVADT
+153 VFHVADT
-160 AFVQSG
+160 SFVQSG
-166 LPDELFHLKA
+166 LPADLFRLEA
-176 TAIYRHED
+176 TAIYRSKD
-184 SLYIGAKEGLWLY
+184 SLYIGAKDGLWMY
-197 SFATRTLEQLYGLP
+197 SFASRTLEHLHALP

-220 LQHGDYL
+220 LQHGNHL
-227 WIGTEGDGLYRMDRR
+227 WIGTEGDGLYRMDRT
-242 TRELRHYA
+242 TRELRHYT

-262 RSLALDAENR
+262 RSLALDARNR

-285 ETTGRFQVYTSNRRQ
+285 EATGRFQVYTSNRRQ

-333 PLRERFRHLH
+333 PLRERFRHIR

-373 GGVNF
+373 GGVN
-378 YNVRTGN
+378 YYDIRSGE

-396 SNDVKAIYVDEK
+396 SNDVKAIYVDEQ
-408 ADKVYIGTHTGGLN
+408 AGKVYIGTHTGGLN
-422 ILDRRSG
+422 ILDRRTG
-429 RIESLMPETAT
+429 RIESLMPETT
-440 ITNMNVFAIQPCAD
+440 RLTNMNVFAIQPCAD

-474 KFSDIKGDVSLAVKH
+474 TFSDIKGNVSLGVKR
-489 IRALMLDRKN
+489 IRTLLLDQEN

-509 AICSG
+509 AVCSG

-519 VSVRMVSDKSA
+519 SSVRMVSGESA
-530 LESTAVYGV
+530 FESATVYGV

-552 NGLYGYVAGQDS
+552 NGLYGFSAGRDS
-564 LTHYLPADGLPDAIV
+564 VVHYSVADGMPDAIV
-579 YGVLEDKS
+579 YGVLEDEK

-597 LSCLD
+597 LSCFD
-602 PDTRKFRN
+602 PESRKFRN

-624 YACCQTASGEMY
+624 YACCLASSGEMY

-643 SVFHPELLQDN
+643 TAFHPERLQDN
-654 PYTPQA
+654 PYAPRA

-673 PNDGT
+673 PNDQTG
-678 RILKKHISL
+678 ILQKHISL
-687 TDRITLNHNQSSF
+687 TDRITLNHKQSSF

-709 IADMHNTFAYKL
+709 IADKHNTFAYKL
-721 DGYDKRWY
+721 DGYDKRWF

-748 DFLVKVANND
+748 NFLVKVANND
-758 GKWCDEVTRLEIKVL
+758 GKWCDEVTSLEIKVL

-783 TLFTLIVI
+783 ALFALMII
-791 GVIVLAVRFQW
+791 GVITLVIRFYW
-802 ERVDKRR
+802 ERADKVR
-809 QRDLQEMKTRFFI
+809 QKELQEVKTRFFI
-822 DISHELRTPLTLI
+822 NISHELRTPLTLI
-835 VAPLQE
+835 VAPLQD
-841 LLGKVTDK
+841 LLDKVTDK
-849 WARGQLEYIKRNT
+849 WVRSQLEYMKRNT

-884 LRIRRTDIHELV
+884 LRV
-896 KKIFRFYEPLAY
+896 KCINVGQIVEKNFRYYEPLAR
-908 KKHIMYDL
+908 KKHIDYNL
-916 HSEMEGKEVWCD
+916 RSELGGRQVWCD
-928 VSYIELILNNL
+928 ASYIELILNNL

-944 KYTNEGQS
+944 KYTNDGQS
-952 VSVILKSEGEFLLLQ
+952 IFVNLKAAGDDLLLQ
-967 VKDTGIGIPVN
+967 VQDTGVGIPVN

-983 FERFYQLESEHMG
+983 FERFYQVESEHIG

-1007 VEQHH
+1007 VELHH
-1012 GRIELESAVGKGSC
+1012 GRIEVDSAVGKGSC
-1026 FSVYLPLSA
+1026 FSVYLPLSRE
-1035 SAYSEDERSSDK
+1035 AYAEEELSGGTQQEEP
-1047 AGHDDVVYSTNP
+1047 VYSTNAR
-1059 QDMYIVDTDTET
+1059 DMYIVDTEEALEPAESDVDTDRKET
-1071 VMEEEEQPE
+1071 ILV
-1080 TDASRRST
+1080 
-1088 LLIVED
+1088 VED
-1094 NEDIRKYLGQGLG
+1094 NDEIRHYMSRGLE
-1107 RHFTVKEVE
+1107 RFFVVREVE
-1116 NGAEALEVLKSEE
+1116 NGEEAVELLKTEE
-1129 ISLVLTDVMMP
+1129 ISLILTDVMMP

-1148 KAIKQN
+1148 KYVKQN

-1160 PVIILSAKT
+1160 PVIILSAKA

-1174 LEGMQVGAD
+1174 LDGLQVGAD
-1183 DYIPKP
+1183 DYIAKP
-1189 FSLSYVVMKIK
+1189 FSLSVVVMKIK
-1200 NILRTRYRVIEHYSQ
+1200 NILRTHYRAIEHYSK
-1215 SLDIEPEKIAMNP
+1215 SLEIEPEKIALNR
-1228 LDEEFLQQAVEVVEK
+1228 LDEEFLSKAVSVVEK
-1243 HIDETDFTADVFARE
+1243 NLEKPDFSADDFALE

-1269 LKGVT
+1269 MKGIT

-1302 EISTMVGFNTP
+1302 EISTMVGFSTP
-1313 SYFATSFKKYI
+1313 SYFSTSFKKYI
-1324 GCMPSEYAKNGMP
+1324 GCMPSEYAKGGAV
-1337 QQN
+1337 QQK

>member
-1 MNLLPIRYY
+1 MKLQPIRN
-10 LTLLVAL
+10 LIAGIVCLVWA
-17 CMMCMKA
+17 CTGVR
-24 HGQISFAHIGIQDGL
+24 GQVSFTHIGLEDGL

-46 ITQDVKGNMWFA
+46 ITQDVQGNMWFA

-78 GDAGSIGDNM
+78 GNAGSIGDNM
-88 VYAVKADDK
+88 VYAVKADGK

-105 NWLSYYDAEKDAFR
+105 NWLSYYDADRDAFR
-119 NYRCPQHEN
+119 NYRCPQKE

-133 MQIADIDKNRLLVNT
+133 MQIADVDDSRLLVNT
-148 TVGLY
+148 SAGLY
-153 MFDVADT
+153 VFHVADT
-160 AFVQSG
+160 SFVQSG
-166 LPDELFHLKA
+166 LPADLFRLKA
-176 TAIYRHED
+176 TAIYRSKD
-184 SLYIGAKEGLWLY
+184 SLYIGAKDGLWMY
-197 SFATRTLEQLYGLP
+197 SFASRTLEHLHALP

-220 LQHGDYL
+220 LQHGNHL
-227 WIGTEGDGLYRMDRR
+227 WIGTEGDGLYRMDRT
-242 TRELRHYA
+242 TRELRHYT

-262 RSLALDAENR
+262 RSLALDARNR

-285 ETTGRFQVYTSNRRQ
+285 EATGRFQVYTSNRRQ

-333 PLRERFRHLH
+333 PLRERFRHIR

-373 GGVNF
+373 GGVN
-378 YNVRTGN
+378 YYDIRSGE

-396 SNDVKAIYVDEK
+396 SNDVKAIYVDEQ
-408 ADKVYIGTHTGGLN
+408 AGKVYIGTHTGGLN
-422 ILDRRSG
+422 ILDRRTG
-429 RIESLMPETAT
+429 RIESLMPETT
-440 ITNMNVFAIQPCAD
+440 RLTNMNVFAIQPCAD

-474 KFSDIKGDVSLAVKH
+474 TFSDIKGNVSLGVKR
-489 IRALMLDRKN
+489 IRTLLLDREN

-509 AICSG
+509 AVCSG

-519 VSVRMVSDKSA
+519 SSVRMVSGESA
-530 LESTAVYGV
+530 FESATVYGV

-552 NGLYGYVAGQDS
+552 NGLYGFSAGRDS
-564 LTHYLPADGLPDAIV
+564 VVHYSVADGMPDAIV
-579 YGVLEDKS
+579 YGVLEDEK

-597 LSCLD
+597 LSCFD
-602 PDTRKFRN
+602 PESRKFRN

-624 YACCQTASGEMY
+624 YACCLASSGEMY

-643 SVFHPELLQDN
+643 TAFHPERLQDN
-654 PYTPQA
+654 PYAPRA

-673 PNDGT
+673 PNDQTG
-678 RILKKHISL
+678 ILQKHISL
-687 TDRITLNHNQSSF
+687 TDRITLNHKQSSF

-709 IADMHNTFAYKL
+709 IADKHNTFAYKL
-721 DGYDKRWY
+721 DGYDKRWF

-748 DFLVKVANND
+748 NFLVKVANND
-758 GKWCDEVTRLEIKVL
+758 GKWCDEVTSLEIKVL

-783 TLFTLIVI
+783 ALFALMII
-791 GVIVLAVRFQW
+791 GVITLVIRFYW
-802 ERVDKRR
+802 ERADKVR
-809 QRDLQEMKTRFFI
+809 QKELQEVKTRFFI
-822 DISHELRTPLTLI
+822 NISHELRTPLTLI
-835 VAPLQE
+835 VAPLQD
-841 LLGKVTDK
+841 LLDKVTDK
-849 WARGQLEYIKRNT
+849 WVRSQLEYMKRNT

-884 LRIRRTDIHELV
+884 LRV
-896 KKIFRFYEPLAY
+896 KCINVGQIVEKNFRYYEPLAR
-908 KKHIMYDL
+908 KKHIDYNL
-916 HSEMEGKEVWCD
+916 RSELGGRQVWCD
-928 VSYIELILNNL
+928 ASYIELILNNL

-944 KYTNEGQS
+944 KYTNDGQS
-952 VSVILKSEGEFLLLQ
+952 IFVNLKAAGDDLLLQ
-967 VKDTGIGIPVN
+967 VQDTGVGIPVN

-983 FERFYQLESEHMG
+983 FERFYQVESEHIG

-1007 VEQHH
+1007 VELHH
-1012 GRIELESAVGKGSC
+1012 GRIEVDSAVGKGSC
-1026 FSVYLPLSA
+1026 FSVYLPLSRE
-1035 SAYSEDERSSDK
+1035 AYAEEELSGGTQQEEP
-1047 AGHDDVVYSTNP
+1047 VYSTNAR
-1059 QDMYIVDTDTET
+1059 DMYIVDTEEALDPAESDVDTDRKET
-1071 VMEEEEQPE
+1071 ILV
-1080 TDASRRST
+1080 
-1088 LLIVED
+1088 VED
-1094 NEDIRKYLGQGLG
+1094 NDEIRHYMSRGLE
-1107 RHFTVKEVE
+1107 RFFIVKEVE
-1116 NGAEALEVLKSEE
+1116 NGEEAVELLKTEE
-1129 ISLVLTDVMMP
+1129 ISLILTDVMMP

-1148 KAIKQN
+1148 KYVKQN

-1160 PVIILSAKT
+1160 PVIILSAKA

-1174 LEGMQVGAD
+1174 LDGLQVGAD
-1183 DYIPKP
+1183 DYIAKP
-1189 FSLSYVVMKIK
+1189 FSLSVVVMKIK
-1200 NILRTRYRVIEHYSQ
+1200 NILRTHYRAIEHYSK
-1215 SLDIEPEKIAMNP
+1215 SLEIEPEKIALNR
-1228 LDEEFLQQAVEVVEK
+1228 LDEEFLSKAVSVVEK
-1243 HIDETDFTADVFARE
+1243 NLEKPDFSADDFALE

-1269 LKGVT
+1269 MKGIT

-1302 EISTMVGFNTP
+1302 EISTMVGFSTP
-1313 SYFATSFKKYI
+1313 SYFSTSFKKYI
-1324 GCMPSEYAKNGMP
+1324 GCMPSEYAKGGAV
-1337 QQN
+1337 QQK

>member
-1 MNLLPIRYY
+1 MKLQPIRN
-10 LTLLVAL
+10 LIAGIVCLVWA
-17 CMMCMKA
+17 CTGVR
-24 HGQISFAHIGIQDGL
+24 GQVSFTHIGLEDGL

-46 ITQDVKGNMWFA
+46 ITQDVQGNMWFA

-78 GDAGSIGDNM
+78 GNAGSIGDNM

-105 NWLSYYDAEKDAFR
+105 NWLSYYDADRDAFR
-119 NYRCPQHEN
+119 NYRCPQKE

-133 MQIADIDKNRLLVNT
+133 MQIADVDDSRLLVNT
-148 TVGLY
+148 SAGLY
-153 MFDVADT
+153 VFHVADT
-160 AFVQSG
+160 SFVQSG
-166 LPDELFHLKA
+166 LPADLFRLKA
-176 TAIYRHED
+176 TAIYRSKD
-184 SLYIGAKEGLWLY
+184 SLYIGAKDGLWMY
-197 SFATRTLEQLYGLP
+197 SFASRTLEHLHALP

-220 LQHGDYL
+220 LQHGNHL
-227 WIGTEGDGLYRMDRR
+227 WIGTEGDGLYRMDRT
-242 TRELRHYA
+242 TRELRHYT

-262 RSLALDAENR
+262 RSLALDAQNR

-285 ETTGRFQVYTSNRRQ
+285 EATERFQVYTSNRRQ

-333 PLRERFRHLH
+333 PLRERFRHIR

-373 GGVNF
+373 GGVN
-378 YNVRTGN
+378 YYDIRSGE

-396 SNDVKAIYVDEK
+396 SNDVKAIYVDEQ
-408 ADKVYIGTHTGGLN
+408 AGKVYIGTHTGGLN
-422 ILDRRSG
+422 ILDRRTG
-429 RIESLMPETAT
+429 RIESLMPETT
-440 ITNMNVFAIQPCAD
+440 RLTNMNVFAIQPCAD

-474 KFSDIKGDVSLAVKH
+474 TFSDIKGNVSLGVKR
-489 IRALMLDRKN
+489 IRTLLLDREN

-509 AICSG
+509 AVCSG

-519 VSVRMVSDKSA
+519 SSVRMVSGESA
-530 LESTAVYGV
+530 FESATVYGV

-552 NGLYGYVAGQDS
+552 NGLYGFSAGRDS
-564 LTHYLPADGLPDAIV
+564 VVHYSVADGMPDAIV
-579 YGVLEDKS
+579 YGVLEDEK

-597 LSCLD
+597 LSCFD
-602 PDTRKFRN
+602 PESRKFRN

-624 YACCQTASGEMY
+624 YACCLASSGEMY

-643 SVFHPELLQDN
+643 TAFHPERLQDN
-654 PYTPQA
+654 PYAPRA

-673 PNDGT
+673 PNDQTG
-678 RILKKHISL
+678 ILQKHISL
-687 TDRITLNHNQSSF
+687 TDRITLNHKQSSF

-709 IADMHNTFAYKL
+709 IAGKHNTFAYKL
-721 DGYDKRWY
+721 DGYDKRWF

-748 DFLVKVANND
+748 NFLVKVANND
-758 GKWCDEVTRLEIKVL
+758 GKWCDEVTSLEIKVL

-783 TLFTLIVI
+783 ALFALMII
-791 GVIVLAVRFQW
+791 GVITLVIRFYW
-802 ERVDKRR
+802 ERADKVR
-809 QRDLQEMKTRFFI
+809 QKELQEVKTRFFI
-822 DISHELRTPLTLI
+822 NISHELRTPLTLI
-835 VAPLQE
+835 VAPLQD
-841 LLGKVTDK
+841 LLDKVTDK
-849 WARGQLEYIKRNT
+849 WVRSQLEYMKRNT

-884 LRIRRTDIHELV
+884 LRV
-896 KKIFRFYEPLAY
+896 KCINVGQIVEKNFRYYEPLAR
-908 KKHIMYDL
+908 KKHIDYNL
-916 HSEMEGKEVWCD
+916 RSELGGRQVWCD
-928 VSYIELILNNL
+928 ASYIELILNNL

-944 KYTNEGQS
+944 KYTNDGQS
-952 VSVILKSEGEFLLLQ
+952 IFVNLKAAGDDLLLQ
-967 VKDTGIGIPVN
+967 VQDTGVGIPVN

-983 FERFYQLESEHMG
+983 FERFYQVESEHIG

-1007 VEQHH
+1007 VELHH
-1012 GRIELESAVGKGSC
+1012 GRIEVDSAVGKGSC
-1026 FSVYLPLSA
+1026 FSVYLPLSRE
-1035 SAYSEDERSSDK
+1035 AYAEEELSGGTQQEEP
-1047 AGHDDVVYSTNP
+1047 VYSTNAR
-1059 QDMYIVDTDTET
+1059 DMYIVDTEEALEPAESDVDTDRKET
-1071 VMEEEEQPE
+1071 ILV
-1080 TDASRRST
+1080 
-1088 LLIVED
+1088 VED
-1094 NEDIRKYLGQGLG
+1094 NDEIRHYMSRGLE
-1107 RHFTVKEVE
+1107 RFFIVKEVE
-1116 NGAEALEVLKSEE
+1116 NGEEAVELLKTEE
-1129 ISLVLTDVMMP
+1129 ISLILTDVMMP

-1148 KAIKQN
+1148 KYVKQN

-1160 PVIILSAKT
+1160 PVIILSAKA

-1174 LEGMQVGAD
+1174 LDGLQVGAD
-1183 DYIPKP
+1183 DYIAKP
-1189 FSLSYVVMKIK
+1189 FSLSVVVMKIK
-1200 NILRTRYRVIEHYSQ
+1200 NILRTHYRAIEHYSK
-1215 SLDIEPEKIAMNP
+1215 SLEIEPEKIALNR
-1228 LDEEFLQQAVEVVEK
+1228 LDEEFLSKAVSVVEK
-1243 HIDETDFTADVFARE
+1243 NLEKPDFSADDFALE

-1269 LKGVT
+1269 MKGIT

-1302 EISTMVGFNTP
+1302 EISTMVGFSTP
-1313 SYFATSFKKYI
+1313 SYFSTSFKKYI
-1324 GCMPSEYAKNGMP
+1324 GCMPSEYAKGGAV
-1337 QQN
+1337 QQK

>member
-1 MNLLPIRYY
+1 MKLQPIRN
-10 LTLLVAL
+10 LIAGIVCLVWA
-17 CMMCMKA
+17 CTGVQ
-24 HGQISFAHIGIQDGL
+24 GQVSFAHIGLEDGL

-46 ITQDVKGNMWFA
+46 ITQDVQGNMWFA

-78 GDAGSIGDNM
+78 GNAGSIGDNM
-88 VYAVKADDK
+88 VYAVKADGK

-105 NWLSYYDAEKDAFR
+105 NWLSYYDADRDAFR
-119 NYRCPQHEN
+119 NYRCPQKE

-133 MQIADIDKNRLLVNT
+133 MQIADVDDSRLLVNT
-148 TVGLY
+148 SAGLY
-153 MFDVADT
+153 VFHVADT
-160 AFVQSG
+160 SFVQSG
-166 LPDELFHLKA
+166 LPADLFRLKA
-176 TAIYRHED
+176 TAIYRSKD
-184 SLYIGAKEGLWLY
+184 SLYIGAKDGLWMY
-197 SFATRTLEQLYGLP
+197 SFASRTLEHLHALP

-220 LQHGDYL
+220 LQHGNHL
-227 WIGTEGDGLYRMDRR
+227 WIGTEGDGLYRMDRT
-242 TRELRHYA
+242 TRELRHYT

-262 RSLALDAENR
+262 RSLALDARNR

-285 ETTGRFQVYTSNRRQ
+285 EATGRFQVYTSNRRQ

-333 PLRERFRHLH
+333 PLRERFRHIR

-373 GGVNF
+373 GGVN
-378 YNVRTGN
+378 YYDIRSGE

-396 SNDVKAIYVDEK
+396 SNDVKAIYVDEQ
-408 ADKVYIGTHTGGLN
+408 AGKVYIGTHTGGLN
-422 ILDRRSG
+422 ILDRRTG
-429 RIESLMPETAT
+429 RIESLMPETT
-440 ITNMNVFAIQPCAD
+440 RLTNMNVFAIQPCAD

-474 KFSDIKGDVSLAVKH
+474 TFSDIKGNVSLGVKR
-489 IRALMLDRKN
+489 IRTLLLDREN

-509 AICSG
+509 AVCSG

-519 VSVRMVSDKSA
+519 SSVRMVSGESA
-530 LESTAVYGV
+530 FESATVYGV

-552 NGLYGYVAGQDS
+552 NGLYGFSAGRDS
-564 LTHYLPADGLPDAIV
+564 VVHYSVADGMPDAIV
-579 YGVLEDKS
+579 YGVLEDEK

-597 LSCLD
+597 LSCFD
-602 PDTRKFRN
+602 PESRKFRN

-624 YACCQTASGEMY
+624 YACCLASSGEMY

-643 SVFHPELLQDN
+643 TAFHPERLQDN
-654 PYTPQA
+654 PYAPRA

-673 PNDGT
+673 PNDQTG
-678 RILKKHISL
+678 ILQKHISL
-687 TDRITLNHNQSSF
+687 TDRITLNHKQSSF

-709 IADMHNTFAYKL
+709 IAGKHNTFAYKL
-721 DGYDKRWY
+721 DGYDKRWF

-748 DFLVKVANND
+748 NFLVKVANND
-758 GKWCDEVTRLEIKVL
+758 GKWCDEVTSLEIKVL

-783 TLFTLIVI
+783 ALFALMII
-791 GVIVLAVRFQW
+791 GVITLVIRFYW
-802 ERVDKRR
+802 ERADKVR
-809 QRDLQEMKTRFFI
+809 QKELQEVKTRFFI
-822 DISHELRTPLTLI
+822 NISHELRTPLTLI
-835 VAPLQE
+835 VAPLQD
-841 LLGKVTDK
+841 LLDKVTDK
-849 WARGQLEYIKRNT
+849 WVRSQLEYMKRNT

-884 LRIRRTDIHELV
+884 LRV
-896 KKIFRFYEPLAY
+896 KCINVGQIVEKNFRYYEPLAR
-908 KKHIMYDL
+908 KKHIDYNL
-916 HSEMEGKEVWCD
+916 RSELGGRQVWCD
-928 VSYIELILNNL
+928 ASYIELILNNL

-944 KYTNEGQS
+944 KYTNDGQS
-952 VSVILKSEGEFLLLQ
+952 IFVNLKAAGDDLLLQ
-967 VKDTGIGIPVN
+967 VQDTGVGIPVN

-983 FERFYQLESEHMG
+983 FERFYQVESEHIG

-1007 VEQHH
+1007 VELHH
-1012 GRIELESAVGKGSC
+1012 GRIEVDSAVGKGSC
-1026 FSVYLPLSA
+1026 FSVYLPLSRE
-1035 SAYSEDERSSDK
+1035 AYAEEELSGGTQQEEP
-1047 AGHDDVVYSTNP
+1047 VYSTNAR
-1059 QDMYIVDTDTET
+1059 DMYIVDTEEALEPAESDVDTDRKET
-1071 VMEEEEQPE
+1071 ILV
-1080 TDASRRST
+1080 
-1088 LLIVED
+1088 VED
-1094 NEDIRKYLGQGLG
+1094 NDEIRHYMSRGLE
-1107 RHFTVKEVE
+1107 RFFIVKEVE
-1116 NGAEALEVLKSEE
+1116 NGEEAVELLKTEE
-1129 ISLVLTDVMMP
+1129 ISLILTDVMMP

-1148 KAIKQN
+1148 KYVKQN

-1160 PVIILSAKT
+1160 PVIILSAKA

-1174 LEGMQVGAD
+1174 LDGLQVGAD
-1183 DYIPKP
+1183 DYIAKP
-1189 FSLSYVVMKIK
+1189 FSLSVVVMKIK
-1200 NILRTRYRVIEHYSQ
+1200 NILRTHYRAIEHYSK
-1215 SLDIEPEKIAMNP
+1215 SLEIEPEKIALNR
-1228 LDEEFLQQAVEVVEK
+1228 LDEEFLSKAVSVVEK
-1243 HIDETDFTADVFARE
+1243 NLEKPDFSADDFALE

-1269 LKGVT
+1269 MKGIT

-1302 EISTMVGFNTP
+1302 EISTMVGFSTP
-1313 SYFATSFKKYI
+1313 SYFSTSFKKYI
-1324 GCMPSEYAKNGMP
+1324 GCMPSEYAKGGAV
-1337 QQN
+1337 QQK

>member
-1 MNLLPIRYY
+1 MKLQPIRNLIA
-10 LTLLVAL
+10 LTVCLVWA
-17 CMMCMKA
+17 CTGVR
-24 HGQISFAHIGIQDGL
+24 GQVSFTHIGLEDGL

-46 ITQDVKGNMWFA
+46 ITQDVQGNMWFA

-78 GDAGSIGDNM
+78 GNAGSIGDNM
-88 VYAVKADDK
+88 VYAVKADGK

-105 NWLSYYDAEKDAFR
+105 NWLSYYDADRDAFR
-119 NYRCPQHEN
+119 NYRCPQKE

-133 MQIADIDKNRLLVNT
+133 MQIADVDDSRLLVNT
-148 TVGLY
+148 SAGLY
-153 MFDVADT
+153 VFHVADT
-160 AFVQSG
+160 SFVQSG
-166 LPDELFHLKA
+166 LPADLFRLKA
-176 TAIYRHED
+176 TAIYRSKD
-184 SLYIGAKEGLWLY
+184 SLYIGAKDGLWMY
-197 SFATRTLEQLYGLP
+197 SFASRTLEHLHALP

-220 LQHGDYL
+220 LQHGNHL
-227 WIGTEGDGLYRMDRR
+227 WIGTEGDGLYRMDRT
-242 TRELRHYA
+242 TRELRHYT

-262 RSLALDAENR
+262 RSLALDARNR

-285 ETTGRFQVYTSNRRQ
+285 EATGRFQVYTSNRRQ

-333 PLRERFRHLH
+333 PLRERFRHIR

-373 GGVNF
+373 GGVN
-378 YNVRTGN
+378 YYDIRSGE

-396 SNDVKAIYVDEK
+396 SNDVKAIYVDEQ
-408 ADKVYIGTHTGGLN
+408 AGKVYIGTHTGGLN
-422 ILDRRSG
+422 ILDRRTG
-429 RIESLMPETAT
+429 RIESLMPETT
-440 ITNMNVFAIQPCAD
+440 RLTNMNVFAIQPCAD

-474 KFSDIKGDVSLAVKH
+474 TFSDIKGNVSLGVKR
-489 IRALMLDRKN
+489 IRTLLLDREN

-509 AICSG
+509 AVCSG

-519 VSVRMVSDKSA
+519 SSVRMVSGESA
-530 LESTAVYGV
+530 FESATVYGV

-552 NGLYGYVAGQDS
+552 NGLYGFSAGRDS
-564 LTHYLPADGLPDAIV
+564 VVHYSVADGMPDAIV
-579 YGVLEDKS
+579 YGVLEDEK

-597 LSCLD
+597 LSCFD
-602 PDTRKFRN
+602 PESRKFRN

-624 YACCQTASGEMY
+624 YACCLASSGEMY

-643 SVFHPELLQDN
+643 TAFHPERLQDN
-654 PYTPQA
+654 PYAPRA

-673 PNDGT
+673 PNDQTG
-678 RILKKHISL
+678 ILQKHISL
-687 TDRITLNHNQSSF
+687 TDRITLNHKQSSF

-709 IADMHNTFAYKL
+709 IAGKHNTFAYKL
-721 DGYDKRWY
+721 DGYDKRWF

-748 DFLVKVANND
+748 NFLVKVANND
-758 GKWCDEVTRLEIKVL
+758 GKWCDEVTSLEIKVL

-783 TLFTLIVI
+783 ALFALMII
-791 GVIVLAVRFQW
+791 GVITLVIRFYW
-802 ERVDKRR
+802 ERADKVR
-809 QRDLQEMKTRFFI
+809 QKELQEVKTRFFI
-822 DISHELRTPLTLI
+822 NISHELRTPLTLI
-835 VAPLQE
+835 VAPLQD
-841 LLGKVTDK
+841 LLDKVTDK
-849 WARGQLEYIKRNT
+849 WVRSQLEYMKRNT

-884 LRIRRTDIHELV
+884 LRV
-896 KKIFRFYEPLAY
+896 KCINVGQIVEKNFRYYEPLAR
-908 KKHIMYDL
+908 KKHIDYNL
-916 HSEMEGKEVWCD
+916 RSELGGRQVWCD
-928 VSYIELILNNL
+928 ASYIELILNNL

-944 KYTNEGQS
+944 KYTNDGQS
-952 VSVILKSEGEFLLLQ
+952 IFVNLKAAGDDLLLQ
-967 VKDTGIGIPVN
+967 VQDTGVGIPVN

-983 FERFYQLESEHMG
+983 FERFYQVESEHIG

-1007 VEQHH
+1007 VELHH
-1012 GRIELESAVGKGSC
+1012 GRIEVDSAVGKGSC
-1026 FSVYLPLSA
+1026 FSVYLPLSRE
-1035 SAYSEDERSSDK
+1035 AYAEEELSGGTQQEEP
-1047 AGHDDVVYSTNP
+1047 VYSTNAR
-1059 QDMYIVDTDTET
+1059 DMYIVDTEEALEPAESDVDTDRKET
-1071 VMEEEEQPE
+1071 ILV
-1080 TDASRRST
+1080 
-1088 LLIVED
+1088 VED
-1094 NEDIRKYLGQGLG
+1094 NDEIRHYMSRGLE
-1107 RHFTVKEVE
+1107 RFFIVKEVE
-1116 NGAEALEVLKSEE
+1116 NGEEAVELLKTEE
-1129 ISLVLTDVMMP
+1129 ISLILTDVMMP

-1148 KAIKQN
+1148 KYVKQN

-1160 PVIILSAKT
+1160 PVIILSAKA

-1174 LEGMQVGAD
+1174 LDGLQVGAD
-1183 DYIPKP
+1183 DYIAKP
-1189 FSLSYVVMKIK
+1189 FSLSVVVMKIK
-1200 NILRTRYRVIEHYSQ
+1200 NILRTHYRAIEHYSK
-1215 SLDIEPEKIAMNP
+1215 SLEIEPEKIALNR
-1228 LDEEFLQQAVEVVEK
+1228 LDEEFLSKAVSVVEK
-1243 HIDETDFTADVFARE
+1243 NLEKPDFSADDFALE

-1269 LKGVT
+1269 MKGIT

-1302 EISTMVGFNTP
+1302 EISTMVGFSTP
-1313 SYFATSFKKYI
+1313 SYFSTSFKKYI
-1324 GCMPSEYAKNGMP
+1324 GCMPSEYAKGGAV
-1337 QQN
+1337 QQK

>member
-1 MNLLPIRYY
+1 MKLQPIRN
-10 LTLLVAL
+10 LIAGIVCLVWA
-17 CMMCMKA
+17 CTGVR
-24 HGQISFAHIGIQDGL
+24 GQVSFTHIGLEDGL

-46 ITQDVKGNMWFA
+46 ITQDVQGNMWFA

-78 GDAGSIGDNM
+78 GNAGSIGDNM
-88 VYAVKADDK
+88 VYAVKADGK

-105 NWLSYYDAEKDAFR
+105 NWLSYYDADRDAFR
-119 NYRCPQHEN
+119 NYRCPQKE

-133 MQIADIDKNRLLVNT
+133 MQIADVDDSRLLVNT
-148 TVGLY
+148 SAGLY
-153 MFDVADT
+153 VFHVADT
-160 AFVQSG
+160 SFVQSG
-166 LPDELFHLKA
+166 LPADLFRLKA
-176 TAIYRHED
+176 TAIYRSKD
-184 SLYIGAKEGLWLY
+184 SLYIGAKDGLWMY
-197 SFATRTLEQLYGLP
+197 SFASRTLEHLHALP

-220 LQHGDYL
+220 LQHGNHL
-227 WIGTEGDGLYRMDRR
+227 WIGTEGDGLYRMDRT
-242 TRELRHYA
+242 TRELRHYT

-262 RSLALDAENR
+262 RSLALDAQNR

-285 ETTGRFQVYTSNRRQ
+285 EATGRFQVYTSNRRQ

-333 PLRERFRHLH
+333 PLRERFRHIR

-373 GGVNF
+373 GGVN
-378 YNVRTGN
+378 YYDIRSGE

-390 KEQGLG
+390 KKQGLG
-396 SNDVKAIYVDEK
+396 SNDVKAIYVDEQ
-408 ADKVYIGTHTGGLN
+408 AGKVYIGTHTGGLN
-422 ILDRRSG
+422 ILDRRTG
-429 RIESLMPETAT
+429 RIESLMPETT
-440 ITNMNVFAIQPCAD
+440 RLTNMNVFAIQPCAD

-474 KFSDIKGDVSLAVKH
+474 TFSDIKGNVSLGVKR
-489 IRALMLDRKN
+489 IRTLLLDQEN

-509 AICSG
+509 AVCSG

-519 VSVRMVSDKSA
+519 SSVRMVSGESA
-530 LESTAVYGV
+530 FESATVYGV

-552 NGLYGYVAGQDS
+552 NGLYGFSAGRDS
-564 LTHYLPADGLPDAIV
+564 VVHYSVADGMPDAIV
-579 YGVLEDKS
+579 YGVLEDEK

-597 LSCLD
+597 LSCFD
-602 PDTRKFRN
+602 PESRKFRN

-624 YACCQTASGEMY
+624 YACCLASSGEMY

-643 SVFHPELLQDN
+643 TAFHPERLQDN
-654 PYTPQA
+654 PYAPRA

-673 PNDGT
+673 PNDQTG
-678 RILKKHISL
+678 ILQKHISL
-687 TDRITLNHNQSSF
+687 TDRITLNHKQSSF

-709 IADMHNTFAYKL
+709 IAGKHNTFAYKL

-729 VVDDN
+729 YVDDS

-748 DFLVKVANND
+748 NFLVKVANND
-758 GKWCDEVTRLEIKVL
+758 GKWCDEVTSLEIKVL

-783 TLFTLIVI
+783 ALFALMII
-791 GVIVLAVRFQW
+791 GVITLVIRFYW
-802 ERVDKRR
+802 ERADKVR
-809 QRDLQEMKTRFFI
+809 QKELQEVKTRFFI
-822 DISHELRTPLTLI
+822 NISHELRTPLTLI
-835 VAPLQE
+835 VAPLQD
-841 LLGKVTDK
+841 LLDKVTDK
-849 WARGQLEYIKRNT
+849 WVRSQLEYMKRNT

-884 LRIRRTDIHELV
+884 LRV
-896 KKIFRFYEPLAY
+896 KCINVGQIVEKNFRYYEPLAR
-908 KKHIMYDL
+908 KKHIDYNL
-916 HSEMEGKEVWCD
+916 RSELGGRQVWCD
-928 VSYIELILNNL
+928 ASYIELILNNL

-944 KYTNEGQS
+944 KYTNDGQS
-952 VSVILKSEGEFLLLQ
+952 IFVNLKAAGDDLLLQ
-967 VKDTGIGIPVN
+967 VQDTGVGIPVN

-983 FERFYQLESEHMG
+983 FERFYQVESEHIG

-1007 VEQHH
+1007 VELHH
-1012 GRIELESAVGKGSC
+1012 GRIEVDSAVGKGSC
-1026 FSVYLPLSA
+1026 FSVYLPLSRE
-1035 SAYSEDERSSDK
+1035 AYAEEELSGGTQQEEP
-1047 AGHDDVVYSTNP
+1047 VYSTNAR
-1059 QDMYIVDTDTET
+1059 DMYIVDTEEALEPAESDVDTDRKET
-1071 VMEEEEQPE
+1071 ILV
-1080 TDASRRST
+1080 
-1088 LLIVED
+1088 VED
-1094 NEDIRKYLGQGLG
+1094 NDEIRHYMSRGLE
-1107 RHFTVKEVE
+1107 RFFIVKEVE
-1116 NGAEALEVLKSEE
+1116 NGEEAVELLKTEE
-1129 ISLVLTDVMMP
+1129 ISLILTDVMMP

-1148 KAIKQN
+1148 KYVKQN

-1160 PVIILSAKT
+1160 PVIILSAKA

-1174 LEGMQVGAD
+1174 LDGLQVGAD
-1183 DYIPKP
+1183 DYIAKP
-1189 FSLSYVVMKIK
+1189 FSLSVVVMKIK
-1200 NILRTRYRVIEHYSQ
+1200 NILRTHYRAIEHYSK
-1215 SLDIEPEKIAMNP
+1215 SLEIEPEKIALNR
-1228 LDEEFLQQAVEVVEK
+1228 LDEEFLSKAVSVVEK
-1243 HIDETDFTADVFARE
+1243 NLEKPDFSADDFALE

-1269 LKGVT
+1269 MKGIT

-1302 EISTMVGFNTP
+1302 EISTMVGFSTP
-1313 SYFATSFKKYI
+1313 SYFSTSFKKYI
-1324 GCMPSEYAKNGMP
+1324 GCMPSEYAKGGAV
-1337 QQN
+1337 QQK

>member
-1 MNLLPIRYY
+1 MKLQPIRN
-10 LTLLVAL
+10 LIAGIVCLVWA
-17 CMMCMKA
+17 CTGVR
-24 HGQISFAHIGIQDGL
+24 GQVSFTHIGLEDGL

-46 ITQDVKGNMWFA
+46 ITQDVQGNMWFA

-78 GDAGSIGDNM
+78 GNAGSIGDNM

-105 NWLSYYDAEKDAFR
+105 NWLSYYDADRDAFR
-119 NYRCPQHEN
+119 NYRCPQKE

-133 MQIADIDKNRLLVNT
+133 MQIADVDDSRLLVNT
-148 TVGLY
+148 SAGLY
-153 MFDVADT
+153 VFHVADT
-160 AFVQSG
+160 SFVQSG
-166 LPDELFHLKA
+166 LPADLFRLEA
-176 TAIYRHED
+176 TAIYRSKD
-184 SLYIGAKEGLWLY
+184 SLYIGAKDGLWMY
-197 SFATRTLEQLYGLP
+197 SFASRTLEHLHALP

-220 LQHGDYL
+220 LQHGNHL
-227 WIGTEGDGLYRMDRR
+227 WIGTEGDGLYRMDRT
-242 TRELRHYA
+242 TRELRHYT

-262 RSLALDAENR
+262 RSLALDARNR

-285 ETTGRFQVYTSNRRQ
+285 EATGRFQVYTSNRRQ

-333 PLRERFRHLH
+333 PLRERFRHIR

-373 GGVNF
+373 GGVN
-378 YNVRTGN
+378 YYDIRSGE

-396 SNDVKAIYVDEK
+396 SNDVKAIYVDEQ
-408 ADKVYIGTHTGGLN
+408 AGKVYIGTHTGGLN
-422 ILDRRSG
+422 ILDRRTG
-429 RIESLMPETAT
+429 RIESLMPETT
-440 ITNMNVFAIQPCAD
+440 RLTNMNVFAIQPCAD

-474 KFSDIKGDVSLAVKH
+474 TFSDIKGNVSLGVKR
-489 IRALMLDRKN
+489 IRTLLLDREN

-509 AICSG
+509 AVCSG

-519 VSVRMVSDKSA
+519 SSVRMVSGESA
-530 LESTAVYGV
+530 FESATVYGV

-552 NGLYGYVAGQDS
+552 NGLYGFSAGRDS
-564 LTHYLPADGLPDAIV
+564 VVHYSVADGMPDAIV
-579 YGVLEDKS
+579 YGVLEDEK

-597 LSCLD
+597 LSCFD
-602 PDTRKFRN
+602 PESRKFRN

-624 YACCQTASGEMY
+624 YACCLASSGEMY

-643 SVFHPELLQDN
+643 TAFHPERLQDN
-654 PYTPQA
+654 PYAPRA

-673 PNDGT
+673 PNDQTG
-678 RILKKHISL
+678 ILQKHISL
-687 TDRITLNHNQSSF
+687 TDRITLNHKQSSF

-709 IADMHNTFAYKL
+709 IAGKHNTFAYKL
-721 DGYDKRWY
+721 DGYDKRWF

-748 DFLVKVANND
+748 NFLVKVANND
-758 GKWCDEVTRLEIKVL
+758 GKWCDEVTSLEIKVL

-783 TLFTLIVI
+783 ALFALMII
-791 GVIVLAVRFQW
+791 GVITLVIRFYW
-802 ERVDKRR
+802 ERADKVR
-809 QRDLQEMKTRFFI
+809 QKELQEVKTRFFI
-822 DISHELRTPLTLI
+822 NISHELRTPLTLI
-835 VAPLQE
+835 VAPLQD
-841 LLGKVTDK
+841 LLDKVTDK
-849 WARGQLEYIKRNT
+849 WVRSQLEYMKRNT

-884 LRIRRTDIHELV
+884 LRV
-896 KKIFRFYEPLAY
+896 KCINVGQIVEKNFRYYEPLAR
-908 KKHIMYDL
+908 KKHIDYNL
-916 HSEMEGKEVWCD
+916 RSELGGRQVWCD
-928 VSYIELILNNL
+928 ASYIELILNNL

-944 KYTNEGQS
+944 KYTNDGQS
-952 VSVILKSEGEFLLLQ
+952 ISVNLKTSGDNLLLQ
-967 VKDTGIGIPVN
+967 VQDTGVGIPVN

-983 FERFYQLESEHMG
+983 FERFYQVESEHIG

-1007 VEQHH
+1007 VELHH
-1012 GRIELESAVGKGSC
+1012 GRIEVDSAVGKGSC
-1026 FSVYLPLSA
+1026 FSVYLPLSRE
-1035 SAYSEDERSSDK
+1035 AYAEEELSGGTQQEEP
-1047 AGHDDVVYSTNP
+1047 VYSTNA
-1059 QDMYIVDTDTET
+1059 QDMYIVDTEEALEPAESDVDTDRKET
-1071 VMEEEEQPE
+1071 ILV
-1080 TDASRRST
+1080 
-1088 LLIVED
+1088 VED
-1094 NEDIRKYLGQGLG
+1094 NDEIRHYMSRGLE
-1107 RHFTVKEVE
+1107 RFFIVKEVE
-1116 NGAEALEVLKSEE
+1116 NGEEAVELLKTEE
-1129 ISLVLTDVMMP
+1129 ISLILTDVMMP

-1148 KAIKQN
+1148 KYVKQN

-1160 PVIILSAKT
+1160 PVIILSAKA

-1174 LEGMQVGAD
+1174 LDGLQVGAD
-1183 DYIPKP
+1183 DYIAKP
-1189 FSLSYVVMKIK
+1189 FSLSVVVMKIK
-1200 NILRTRYRVIEHYSQ
+1200 NILRTHYRAIEHYSK
-1215 SLDIEPEKIAMNP
+1215 SLEIEPEKIALNR
-1228 LDEEFLQQAVEVVEK
+1228 LDEEFLSKAVSVVEK
-1243 HIDETDFTADVFARE
+1243 NLEKPDFSADDFALE

-1269 LKGVT
+1269 MKGIT

-1302 EISTMVGFNTP
+1302 EISTMVGFSTP
-1313 SYFATSFKKYI
+1313 SYFSTSFKKYI
-1324 GCMPSEYAKNGMP
+1324 GCMPSEYAKGGAV
-1337 QQN
+1337 QQK

>member
-1 MNLLPIRYY
+1 MKLQPIRN
-10 LTLLVAL
+10 LIAGIVCLVWF
-17 CMMCMKA
+17 CTGMQ
-24 HGQISFAHIGIQDGL
+24 GQVSFAHIGLEDGL

-46 ITQDVKGNMWFA
+46 ITQDVQGNMWFA

-78 GDAGSIGDNM
+78 GNAGSIGDNM

-105 NWLSYYDAEKDAFR
+105 NWLSYYDADRDAFR
-119 NYRCPQHEN
+119 NYRCPQKE

-133 MQIADIDKNRLLVNT
+133 MQIADVDDSRLLVNT
-148 TVGLY
+148 SAGLY
-153 MFDVADT
+153 VFHVADT
-160 AFVQSG
+160 SFVQSG
-166 LPDELFHLKA
+166 LPADLFRLKA
-176 TAIYRHED
+176 TAIYRSKD
-184 SLYIGAKEGLWLY
+184 SLYIGAKDGLWMY
-197 SFATRTLEQLYGLP
+197 SFASRTLEHLHALP

-220 LQHGDYL
+220 LQHGNHL
-227 WIGTEGDGLYRMDRR
+227 WIGTEGDGLYRMDRT
-242 TRELRHYA
+242 TRELRHYT

-262 RSLALDAENR
+262 RSLALDARNR

-285 ETTGRFQVYTSNRRQ
+285 EATGRFQVYTSNRRQ

-333 PLRERFRHLH
+333 PLRERFRHIR

-373 GGVNF
+373 GGVN
-378 YNVRTGN
+378 YYDIRSGE

-396 SNDVKAIYVDEK
+396 SNDVKAIYVDEQ
-408 ADKVYIGTHTGGLN
+408 AGKVYIGTHTGGLN
-422 ILDRRSG
+422 ILDRRTG
-429 RIESLMPETAT
+429 RIESLMPETT
-440 ITNMNVFAIQPCAD
+440 RLTNMNVFAIQPCAD

-474 KFSDIKGDVSLAVKH
+474 TFSDIKGNVSLGVKR
-489 IRALMLDRKN
+489 IRTLLLDREN

-509 AICSG
+509 AVCSG

-519 VSVRMVSDKSA
+519 SSVRMVSGESA
-530 LESTAVYGV
+530 FESATVYGV

-552 NGLYGYVAGQDS
+552 NGLYGFSAGRDS
-564 LTHYLPADGLPDAIV
+564 VVHYSVADGMPDAIV
-579 YGVLEDKS
+579 YGVLEDEK

-597 LSCLD
+597 LSCFD
-602 PDTRKFRN
+602 PESRKFRN

-624 YACCQTASGEMY
+624 YACCLASSGEMY

-643 SVFHPELLQDN
+643 TAFHPERLQDN
-654 PYTPQA
+654 PYAPRA

-673 PNDGT
+673 PNDQTG
-678 RILKKHISL
+678 ILQKHISL
-687 TDRITLNHNQSSF
+687 TDRITLNHKQSSF

-709 IADMHNTFAYKL
+709 IAGKHNTFAYKL
-721 DGYDKRWY
+721 DGYDKRWF

-748 DFLVKVANND
+748 NFLVKVANND
-758 GKWCDEVTRLEIKVL
+758 GKWCDEVTSLEIKVL

-783 TLFTLIVI
+783 ALFALMII
-791 GVIVLAVRFQW
+791 GVITLVIRFYW
-802 ERVDKRR
+802 ERADKVR
-809 QRDLQEMKTRFFI
+809 QKELQEVKTRFFI
-822 DISHELRTPLTLI
+822 NISHELRTPLTLI
-835 VAPLQE
+835 VAPLQD
-841 LLGKVTDK
+841 LLDKVTDK
-849 WARGQLEYIKRNT
+849 WVRSQLEYMKRNT

-884 LRIRRTDIHELV
+884 LRV
-896 KKIFRFYEPLAY
+896 KCINVGQIVEKNFRYYEPLAR
-908 KKHIMYDL
+908 KKHIDYNL
-916 HSEMEGKEVWCD
+916 RSELGGRQVWCD
-928 VSYIELILNNL
+928 ASYIELILNNL

-944 KYTNEGQS
+944 KYTNDGQS
-952 VSVILKSEGEFLLLQ
+952 IFVNLKAAGDDLLLQ
-967 VKDTGIGIPVN
+967 VQDTGVGIPVN

-983 FERFYQLESEHMG
+983 FERFYQVESEHIG

-1007 VEQHH
+1007 VELHH
-1012 GRIELESAVGKGSC
+1012 GRIEVDSAVGKGSC
-1026 FSVYLPLSA
+1026 FSVYLPLSRE
-1035 SAYSEDERSSDK
+1035 AYAEEELSGGTQQEEP
-1047 AGHDDVVYSTNP
+1047 VYSTNAR
-1059 QDMYIVDTDTET
+1059 DMYIVDTEEALEPAESDVDTDRKET
-1071 VMEEEEQPE
+1071 ILV
-1080 TDASRRST
+1080 
-1088 LLIVED
+1088 VED
-1094 NEDIRKYLGQGLG
+1094 NDEIRHYMSRGLE
-1107 RHFTVKEVE
+1107 RFFIVKEVE
-1116 NGAEALEVLKSEE
+1116 NGEEAVELLKTEE
-1129 ISLVLTDVMMP
+1129 ISLILTDVMMP

-1148 KAIKQN
+1148 KYVKQN

-1160 PVIILSAKT
+1160 PVIILSAKA

-1174 LEGMQVGAD
+1174 LDGLQVGAD
-1183 DYIPKP
+1183 DYIAKP
-1189 FSLSYVVMKIK
+1189 FSLSVVVMKIK
-1200 NILRTRYRVIEHYSQ
+1200 NILRTHYRAIEHYSK
-1215 SLDIEPEKIAMNP
+1215 SLEIEPEKIALNR
-1228 LDEEFLQQAVEVVEK
+1228 LDEEFLSKAVSVVEK
-1243 HIDETDFTADVFARE
+1243 NLEKPDFSADDFALE

-1269 LKGVT
+1269 MKGIT

-1302 EISTMVGFNTP
+1302 EISTMVGFSTP
-1313 SYFATSFKKYI
+1313 SYFSTSFKKYI
-1324 GCMPSEYAKNGMP
+1324 GCMPSEYAKGGAV
-1337 QQN
+1337 QQK

>member
-1 MNLLPIRYY
+1 MKLQPIRN
-10 LTLLVAL
+10 LIAGIVCLVWA
-17 CMMCMKA
+17 CTGVR
-24 HGQISFAHIGIQDGL
+24 GQVSFTHIGLEDGL

-46 ITQDVKGNMWFA
+46 ITQDVQGNMWFA

-78 GDAGSIGDNM
+78 GNAGSIGDNM
-88 VYAVKADDK
+88 VYAVKADGK

-105 NWLSYYDAEKDAFR
+105 NWLSYYDADRDAFR
-119 NYRCPQHEN
+119 NYRCPQKE

-133 MQIADIDKNRLLVNT
+133 MQIADVDDSRLLVNT
-148 TVGLY
+148 SAGLY
-153 MFDVADT
+153 VFHVADT
-160 AFVQSG
+160 SFVQSG
-166 LPDELFHLKA
+166 LPADLFRLKA
-176 TAIYRHED
+176 TAIYRSKD
-184 SLYIGAKEGLWLY
+184 SLYIGAKDGLWMY
-197 SFATRTLEQLYGLP
+197 SFASRTLEHLHALP

-220 LQHGDYL
+220 LQHGNHL
-227 WIGTEGDGLYRMDRR
+227 WIGTEGDGLYRMDRT
-242 TRELRHYA
+242 TRELRHYT

-262 RSLALDAENR
+262 RSLALDARNR

-285 ETTGRFQVYTSNRRQ
+285 EATGRFQVYTSNRRQ

-333 PLRERFRHLH
+333 PLRERFRHIR

-373 GGVNF
+373 GGVN
-378 YNVRTGN
+378 YYDIRSGE

-396 SNDVKAIYVDEK
+396 SNDVKAIYVDEQ
-408 ADKVYIGTHTGGLN
+408 AGKVYIGTHTGGLN
-422 ILDRRSG
+422 ILDRRTG
-429 RIESLMPETAT
+429 RIESLMPETT
-440 ITNMNVFAIQPCAD
+440 RLTNMNVFAIQPCAD

-474 KFSDIKGDVSLAVKH
+474 TFSDIKGNVSLGVKR
-489 IRALMLDRKN
+489 IRTLLLDREN

-509 AICSG
+509 AVCSG

-519 VSVRMVSDKSA
+519 SSVRMVSGESA
-530 LESTAVYGV
+530 FESATVYGV

-552 NGLYGYVAGQDS
+552 NGLYGFSAGRDS
-564 LTHYLPADGLPDAIV
+564 VVHYSVADGMPDAIV
-579 YGVLEDKS
+579 YGVLEDEK

-597 LSCLD
+597 LSCFD
-602 PDTRKFRN
+602 PESRKFRN

-624 YACCQTASGEMY
+624 YACCLASSGEMY

-643 SVFHPELLQDN
+643 TAFHPERLQDN
-654 PYTPQA
+654 PYAPRA

-673 PNDGT
+673 PNDQTG
-678 RILKKHISL
+678 ILQKHISL
-687 TDRITLNHNQSSF
+687 TDRITLNHKQSSF

-709 IADMHNTFAYKL
+709 IAGKHNTFAYKL
-721 DGYDKRWY
+721 DGYDKRWF

-748 DFLVKVANND
+748 NFLVKVANND
-758 GKWCDEVTRLEIKVL
+758 GKWCDEVTSLEIKVL

-783 TLFTLIVI
+783 ALFALMII
-791 GVIVLAVRFQW
+791 GVITLVIRFYW
-802 ERVDKRR
+802 ERADKVR
-809 QRDLQEMKTRFFI
+809 QKELQEVKTRFFI
-822 DISHELRTPLTLI
+822 NISHELRTPLTLI
-835 VAPLQE
+835 VAPLQD
-841 LLGKVTDK
+841 LLDKVTDK
-849 WARGQLEYIKRNT
+849 WVRSQLEYMKRNT

-884 LRIRRTDIHELV
+884 LRV
-896 KKIFRFYEPLAY
+896 KCINVGQIVEKNFRYYEPLAR
-908 KKHIMYDL
+908 KKHIDYNL
-916 HSEMEGKEVWCD
+916 RSELGGRQVWCD
-928 VSYIELILNNL
+928 ASYIELILNNL

-944 KYTNEGQS
+944 KYTNDGQS
-952 VSVILKSEGEFLLLQ
+952 IFVNLKAAGDDLLLQ
-967 VKDTGIGIPVN
+967 VQDTGVGIPVN

-983 FERFYQLESEHMG
+983 FERFYQVESEHIG

-1007 VEQHH
+1007 VELHH
-1012 GRIELESAVGKGSC
+1012 GRIEVDSAVGKGSC
-1026 FSVYLPLSA
+1026 FSVYLPLSRE
-1035 SAYSEDERSSDK
+1035 AYAEEELSGGTQQEEP
-1047 AGHDDVVYSTNP
+1047 VYSTNAR
-1059 QDMYIVDTDTET
+1059 DMYIVDTEEALEPAESDVDTDRKET
-1071 VMEEEEQPE
+1071 ILV
-1080 TDASRRST
+1080 
-1088 LLIVED
+1088 VED
-1094 NEDIRKYLGQGLG
+1094 NDEIRHYMSRGLE
-1107 RHFTVKEVE
+1107 RFFIVKEVE
-1116 NGAEALEVLKSEE
+1116 NGEEAVELLKTEE
-1129 ISLVLTDVMMP
+1129 ISLILTDVMMP

-1148 KAIKQN
+1148 RYVKQN

-1160 PVIILSAKT
+1160 PVIILSAKA

-1174 LEGMQVGAD
+1174 LDGLQVGAD
-1183 DYIPKP
+1183 DYIAKP
-1189 FSLSYVVMKIK
+1189 FSLSVVVMKIK
-1200 NILRTRYRVIEHYSQ
+1200 NILRTHYRAIEHYSK
-1215 SLDIEPEKIAMNP
+1215 SLEIEPEKIALNR
-1228 LDEEFLQQAVEVVEK
+1228 LDEEFLSKAVSVVEK
-1243 HIDETDFTADVFARE
+1243 NLEKPDFSADDFALE

-1269 LKGVT
+1269 MKGIT

-1302 EISTMVGFNTP
+1302 EISTMVGFSTP
-1313 SYFATSFKKYI
+1313 SYFSTSFKKYI
-1324 GCMPSEYAKNGMP
+1324 GCMPSEYAKGGAV
-1337 QQN
+1337 QQK

>member
-1 MNLLPIRYY
+1 MKLQPIRN
-10 LTLLVAL
+10 LIAGIVCLVWA
-17 CMMCMKA
+17 CTGVR
-24 HGQISFAHIGIQDGL
+24 GQVSFTHIGLEDGL

-46 ITQDVKGNMWFA
+46 ITQDVQGNMWFA

-78 GDAGSIGDNM
+78 GNAGSIGDNM
-88 VYAVKADDK
+88 VYAVKADGK

-105 NWLSYYDAEKDAFR
+105 NWLSYYDADRDAFR
-119 NYRCPQHEN
+119 NYRCPQKE

-133 MQIADIDKNRLLVNT
+133 MQIADVDDSRLLVNT
-148 TVGLY
+148 SAGLY
-153 MFDVADT
+153 VFHVADT
-160 AFVQSG
+160 SFVQSG
-166 LPDELFHLKA
+166 LPADLFRLKA
-176 TAIYRHED
+176 TAIYRSKD
-184 SLYIGAKEGLWLY
+184 SLYIGAKDGLWMY
-197 SFATRTLEQLYGLP
+197 SFASRTLEHLHALP

-220 LQHGDYL
+220 LQHGNHL
-227 WIGTEGDGLYRMDRR
+227 WIGTEGDGLYRMDRT
-242 TRELRHYA
+242 TRELRHYT

-262 RSLALDAENR
+262 RSLALDARNR

-285 ETTGRFQVYTSNRRQ
+285 EATGRFQVYTSNRRQ

-333 PLRERFRHLH
+333 PLRERFRHIR

-373 GGVNF
+373 GGVN
-378 YNVRTGN
+378 YYDIRSGE

-396 SNDVKAIYVDEK
+396 SNDVKAIYVDEQ
-408 ADKVYIGTHTGGLN
+408 AGKVYIGTHTGGLN
-422 ILDRRSG
+422 ILDRRTG
-429 RIESLMPETAT
+429 RIESLMPETT
-440 ITNMNVFAIQPCAD
+440 RLTNMNVFAIQPCAD

-474 KFSDIKGDVSLAVKH
+474 TFSDIKGNVSLGVKR
-489 IRALMLDRKN
+489 IRTLLLDREN

-509 AICSG
+509 AVCSG

-519 VSVRMVSDKSA
+519 SSVRMVSGESA
-530 LESTAVYGV
+530 FESATVYGV

-552 NGLYGYVAGQDS
+552 NGLYGFSAGRDS
-564 LTHYLPADGLPDAIV
+564 VVHYSVADGMPDAIV
-579 YGVLEDKS
+579 YGVLEDEK

-597 LSCLD
+597 LSCFD
-602 PDTRKFRN
+602 PESRKFRN

-624 YACCQTASGEMY
+624 YACCLASSGEMY

-643 SVFHPELLQDN
+643 TAFHPERLQDN
-654 PYTPQA
+654 PYAPRA

-673 PNDGT
+673 PNDQTG
-678 RILKKHISL
+678 ILQKHISL
-687 TDRITLNHNQSSF
+687 TDRITLNHKQSSF

-709 IADMHNTFAYKL
+709 IAGKHNTFAYKL
-721 DGYDKRWY
+721 DGYDKRWF

-748 DFLVKVANND
+748 NFLVKVANND
-758 GKWCDEVTRLEIKVL
+758 GKWCDEVTSLEIKVL

-783 TLFTLIVI
+783 ALFALMII
-791 GVIVLAVRFQW
+791 GVITLVIRFYW
-802 ERVDKRR
+802 ERADKVR
-809 QRDLQEMKTRFFI
+809 QKELQEVKTRFFI
-822 DISHELRTPLTLI
+822 NISHELRTPLTLI
-835 VAPLQE
+835 VAPLQD
-841 LLGKVTDK
+841 LLDKVTDK
-849 WARGQLEYIKRNT
+849 WVRSQLEYMKRNT

-884 LRIRRTDIHELV
+884 LRV
-896 KKIFRFYEPLAY
+896 KCINVGQIVEKNFRYYEPLAR
-908 KKHIMYDL
+908 KKHIDYNL
-916 HSEMEGKEVWCD
+916 RSELGGRQVWCD
-928 VSYIELILNNL
+928 ASYIELILNNL

-944 KYTNEGQS
+944 KYTNDGQS
-952 VSVILKSEGEFLLLQ
+952 IFVNLKAAGDDLLLQ
-967 VKDTGIGIPVN
+967 VQDTGVGIPVN

-983 FERFYQLESEHMG
+983 FERFYQVESEHIG

-1007 VEQHH
+1007 VELHH
-1012 GRIELESAVGKGSC
+1012 GRIEVDSAVGKGSC
-1026 FSVYLPLSA
+1026 FSVYLPLSRE
-1035 SAYSEDERSSDK
+1035 AYAEEELSGGTQQEEP
-1047 AGHDDVVYSTNP
+1047 VYSTNAR
-1059 QDMYIVDTDTET
+1059 DMYIVDTEEALEPAESDVDTDRKET
-1071 VMEEEEQPE
+1071 ILV
-1080 TDASRRST
+1080 
-1088 LLIVED
+1088 VED
-1094 NEDIRKYLGQGLG
+1094 NDEIRHYMSRGLE
-1107 RHFTVKEVE
+1107 RFFIVKEVE
-1116 NGAEALEVLKSEE
+1116 NGEEAVELLKTEE
-1129 ISLVLTDVMMP
+1129 ISLILTDVMMP

-1148 KAIKQN
+1148 KYVKQN

-1160 PVIILSAKT
+1160 PVIILSAKA

-1174 LEGMQVGAD
+1174 LDGLQVGAD
-1183 DYIPKP
+1183 DYIAKP
-1189 FSLSYVVMKIK
+1189 FSLSVVVMKIK
-1200 NILRTRYRVIEHYSQ
+1200 NILRTHYRAIEHYSK
-1215 SLDIEPEKIAMNP
+1215 SLEIEPEKIALNR
-1228 LDEEFLQQAVEVVEK
+1228 LDEEFLSKAVSVVEK
-1243 HIDETDFTADVFARE
+1243 NLEKPDFSADDFALE

-1269 LKGVT
+1269 MKGIT

-1302 EISTMVGFNTP
+1302 EISTMVGFSTP
-1313 SYFATSFKKYI
+1313 SYFSTSFKKYI
-1324 GCMPSEYAKNGMP
+1324 GCMPSEYAKGGAV
-1337 QQN
+1337 QQK

>member
-1 MNLLPIRYY
+1 MKLQPIRN
-10 LTLLVAL
+10 LIAGIVCLVWA
-17 CMMCMKA
+17 CTGVR
-24 HGQISFAHIGIQDGL
+24 GQVSFAHIGLEDGL

-46 ITQDVKGNMWFA
+46 ITQDVQGNMWFA

-78 GDAGSIGDNM
+78 GNAGSIGDNM
-88 VYAVKADDK
+88 VYAVKADGK

-105 NWLSYYDAEKDAFR
+105 NWLSYYDADRDAFR
-119 NYRCPQHEN
+119 NYRCPQKE

-133 MQIADIDKNRLLVNT
+133 MQIADVDDSRLLVNT
-148 TVGLY
+148 SAGLY
-153 MFDVADT
+153 VFHVADT
-160 AFVQSG
+160 SFVQSG
-166 LPDELFHLKA
+166 LPADLFRLKA
-176 TAIYRHED
+176 TAIYRSKD
-184 SLYIGAKEGLWLY
+184 SLYIGAKDGLWMY
-197 SFATRTLEQLYGLP
+197 SFASRTLEHLHALP

-220 LQHGDYL
+220 LQHGNHL
-227 WIGTEGDGLYRMDRR
+227 WIGTEGDGLYRMDRT
-242 TRELRHYA
+242 TRELRHYT

-262 RSLALDAENR
+262 RSLALDARNR

-285 ETTGRFQVYTSNRRQ
+285 EATGRFQVYTSNRRQ

-333 PLRERFRHLH
+333 PLRERFRHIR

-373 GGVNF
+373 GGVN
-378 YNVRTGN
+378 YYDIRSGE

-396 SNDVKAIYVDEK
+396 SNDVKAIYVDEQ
-408 ADKVYIGTHTGGLN
+408 AGKVYIGTHTGGLN
-422 ILDRRSG
+422 ILDRRTG
-429 RIESLMPETAT
+429 RIESLMPETT
-440 ITNMNVFAIQPCAD
+440 RLTNMNVFAIQPCAD

-474 KFSDIKGDVSLAVKH
+474 TFSDIKGNVSLGVKR
-489 IRALMLDRKN
+489 IRTLLLDREN

-509 AICSG
+509 AVCSG

-519 VSVRMVSDKSA
+519 SSVRMVSGESA
-530 LESTAVYGV
+530 FESATVYGV

-552 NGLYGYVAGQDS
+552 NGLYGFSAGRDS
-564 LTHYLPADGLPDAIV
+564 VVHYSVADGMPDAIV
-579 YGVLEDKS
+579 YGVLEDEK

-597 LSCLD
+597 LSCFD
-602 PDTRKFRN
+602 PESRKFRN

-624 YACCQTASGEMY
+624 YACCLASSGEMY

-643 SVFHPELLQDN
+643 TAFHPERLQDN
-654 PYTPQA
+654 PYAPRA

-673 PNDGT
+673 PNDQTG
-678 RILKKHISL
+678 ILQKHISL
-687 TDRITLNHNQSSF
+687 TDRITLNHKQSSF

-709 IADMHNTFAYKL
+709 IAGKHNTFAYKL
-721 DGYDKRWY
+721 DGYDKRWF

-748 DFLVKVANND
+748 NFLVKVANND
-758 GKWCDEVTRLEIKVL
+758 GKWCDEVTSLEIKVL

-783 TLFTLIVI
+783 ALFALMII
-791 GVIVLAVRFQW
+791 GVITLVIRFYW
-802 ERVDKRR
+802 ERADKVR
-809 QRDLQEMKTRFFI
+809 QKELQEVKTRFFI
-822 DISHELRTPLTLI
+822 NISHELRTPLTLI
-835 VAPLQE
+835 VAPLQD
-841 LLGKVTDK
+841 LLDKVTDK
-849 WARGQLEYIKRNT
+849 WVRSQLEYMKRNT

-884 LRIRRTDIHELV
+884 LRV
-896 KKIFRFYEPLAY
+896 KCINVGQIVEKNFRYYEPLAR
-908 KKHIMYDL
+908 KKHIDYNL
-916 HSEMEGKEVWCD
+916 RSELGGRQVWCD
-928 VSYIELILNNL
+928 ASYIELILNNL

-944 KYTNEGQS
+944 KYTNDGQS
-952 VSVILKSEGEFLLLQ
+952 IFVNLKAAGDDLLLQ
-967 VKDTGIGIPVN
+967 VQDTGVGIPVN

-983 FERFYQLESEHMG
+983 FERFYQVESEHIG

-1007 VEQHH
+1007 VELHH
-1012 GRIELESAVGKGSC
+1012 GRIEVDSAVGKGSC
-1026 FSVYLPLSA
+1026 FSVYLPLSRE
-1035 SAYSEDERSSDK
+1035 AYAEEELSGGTQQEEP
-1047 AGHDDVVYSTNP
+1047 VYSTNAR
-1059 QDMYIVDTDTET
+1059 DMYIVDTEEALEPAESDVDTDRKET
-1071 VMEEEEQPE
+1071 ILV
-1080 TDASRRST
+1080 
-1088 LLIVED
+1088 VED
-1094 NEDIRKYLGQGLG
+1094 NDEIRHYMSRGLE
-1107 RHFTVKEVE
+1107 RFFIVKEVE
-1116 NGAEALEVLKSEE
+1116 NGEEAVELLKTEE
-1129 ISLVLTDVMMP
+1129 ISLILTDVMMP

-1148 KAIKQN
+1148 KYVKQN

-1160 PVIILSAKT
+1160 PVIILSAKA

-1174 LEGMQVGAD
+1174 LDGLQVGAD
-1183 DYIPKP
+1183 DYIAKP
-1189 FSLSYVVMKIK
+1189 FSLSVVVMKIK
-1200 NILRTRYRVIEHYSQ
+1200 NILRTHYRAIEHYSK
-1215 SLDIEPEKIAMNP
+1215 SLEIEPEKIALNR
-1228 LDEEFLQQAVEVVEK
+1228 LDEEFLSKAVSVVEK
-1243 HIDETDFTADVFARE
+1243 NLEKPDFSADDFALE

-1269 LKGVT
+1269 MKGIT

-1302 EISTMVGFNTP
+1302 EISTMVGFSTP
-1313 SYFATSFKKYI
+1313 SYFSTSFKKYI
-1324 GCMPSEYAKNGMP
+1324 GCMPSEYAKGGAV
-1337 QQN
+1337 QQK

>member
-1 MNLLPIRYY
+1 MKLQPIRNLIA
-10 LTLLVAL
+10 LTVCLVWF
-17 CMMCMKA
+17 CTGMQ
-24 HGQISFAHIGIQDGL
+24 GQVSFAHIGLEDGL

-46 ITQDVKGNMWFA
+46 ITQDVQGNMWFA

-78 GDAGSIGDNM
+78 GNAGSIGDNM

-105 NWLSYYDAEKDAFR
+105 NWLSYYDADRDAFR
-119 NYRCPQHEN
+119 NYRCPQKE

-133 MQIADIDKNRLLVNT
+133 MQIADVDDSRLLVNT
-148 TVGLY
+148 SAGLY
-153 MFDVADT
+153 VFHVADT
-160 AFVQSG
+160 SFVQSG
-166 LPDELFHLKA
+166 LPADLFRLKA
-176 TAIYRHED
+176 TAIYRSKD
-184 SLYIGAKEGLWLY
+184 SLYIGAKDGLWMY
-197 SFATRTLEQLYGLP
+197 SFASRTLEHLHALP

-220 LQHGDYL
+220 LQHGNHL
-227 WIGTEGDGLYRMDRR
+227 WIGTEGDGLYRMDRT
-242 TRELRHYA
+242 TRELRHYT

-262 RSLALDAENR
+262 RSLALDARNR

-285 ETTGRFQVYTSNRRQ
+285 EATGRFQVYTSNRRQ

-333 PLRERFRHLH
+333 PLRERFRHIR

-373 GGVNF
+373 GGVN
-378 YNVRTGN
+378 YYDIRSGE

-396 SNDVKAIYVDEK
+396 SNDVKAIYVDEQ
-408 ADKVYIGTHTGGLN
+408 AGKVYIGTHTGGLN
-422 ILDRRSG
+422 ILDRRTG
-429 RIESLMPETAT
+429 RIESLMPETT
-440 ITNMNVFAIQPCAD
+440 RLTNMNVFAIQPCAD

-474 KFSDIKGDVSLAVKH
+474 TFSDIKGNVSLGVKR
-489 IRALMLDRKN
+489 IRTLLLDQEN

-509 AICSG
+509 AVCSG

-519 VSVRMVSDKSA
+519 SSVRMVSGESA
-530 LESTAVYGV
+530 FESATVYGV

-552 NGLYGYVAGQDS
+552 NGLYGFSAGRDS
-564 LTHYLPADGLPDAIV
+564 VVHYSVADGMPDAIV
-579 YGVLEDKS
+579 YGVLEDEK

-597 LSCLD
+597 LSCFD
-602 PDTRKFRN
+602 PESRKFRN

-624 YACCQTASGEMY
+624 YACCLASSGEMY

-643 SVFHPELLQDN
+643 TAFHPERLQDN
-654 PYTPQA
+654 PYAPQA

-673 PNDGT
+673 PNDQTG
-678 RILKKHISL
+678 ILQKHISL
-687 TDRITLNHNQSSF
+687 TDRITLNHKQSSF

-709 IADMHNTFAYKL
+709 IADKHNTFAYKL
-721 DGYDKRWY
+721 DGYDKRWF

-748 DFLVKVANND
+748 NFLVKVANND
-758 GKWCDEVTRLEIKVL
+758 GKWCDEVTSLEIKVL

-783 TLFTLIVI
+783 ALFALMII
-791 GVIVLAVRFQW
+791 GVITLVIRFYW
-802 ERVDKRR
+802 ERADKVR
-809 QRDLQEMKTRFFI
+809 QKELQEVKTRFFI
-822 DISHELRTPLTLI
+822 NISHELRTPLTLI
-835 VAPLQE
+835 VAPLQD
-841 LLGKVTDK
+841 LLDKVTDK
-849 WARGQLEYIKRNT
+849 WVRSQLEYMKRNT

-884 LRIRRTDIHELV
+884 LRV
-896 KKIFRFYEPLAY
+896 KCINVGQIVEKNFRYYEPLAR
-908 KKHIMYDL
+908 KKHIDYNL
-916 HSEMEGKEVWCD
+916 RSELGGRQVWCD
-928 VSYIELILNNL
+928 ASYIELILNNL

-944 KYTNEGQS
+944 KYTNDGQS
-952 VSVILKSEGEFLLLQ
+952 IFVNLKAAGDDLLLQ
-967 VKDTGIGIPVN
+967 VQDTGVGIPVN

-983 FERFYQLESEHMG
+983 FERFYQVESEHIG

-1007 VEQHH
+1007 VELHH
-1012 GRIELESAVGKGSC
+1012 GRIEVDSAVGKGSC
-1026 FSVYLPLSA
+1026 FSVYLPLSRE
-1035 SAYSEDERSSDK
+1035 AYAEEELSGGTQQEEP
-1047 AGHDDVVYSTNP
+1047 VYSTNA
-1059 QDMYIVDTDTET
+1059 QDMYIVDTEEALEPAESDVDTDRKET
-1071 VMEEEEQPE
+1071 ILV
-1080 TDASRRST
+1080 
-1088 LLIVED
+1088 VED
-1094 NEDIRKYLGQGLG
+1094 NDEIRHYMSRGLE
-1107 RHFTVKEVE
+1107 RFFIVKEVE
-1116 NGAEALEVLKSEE
+1116 NGEEAVELLKTEE
-1129 ISLVLTDVMMP
+1129 ISLILTDVMMP

-1148 KAIKQN
+1148 KYVKQN

-1160 PVIILSAKT
+1160 PVIILSAKA

-1174 LEGMQVGAD
+1174 LDGLQVGAD
-1183 DYIPKP
+1183 DYIAKP
-1189 FSLSYVVMKIK
+1189 FSLSVVVMKIK
-1200 NILRTRYRVIEHYSQ
+1200 NILRTHYRAIEHYSK
-1215 SLDIEPEKIAMNP
+1215 SLEIEPEKIALNR
-1228 LDEEFLQQAVEVVEK
+1228 LDEEFLSKAVSVVEK
-1243 HIDETDFTADVFARE
+1243 NLEKPDFSADDFALE

-1269 LKGVT
+1269 MKGIT

-1302 EISTMVGFNTP
+1302 EISTMVGFSTP
-1313 SYFATSFKKYI
+1313 SYFSTSFKKYI
-1324 GCMPSEYAKNGMP
+1324 GCMPSEYAKGGAV
-1337 QQN
+1337 QQK